1 MHIEKQQEDFYWL
14 NEESKT
20 FLSRGY
26 IPDGMTVQQRYRQIA
41 DAAENILK
49 ISGFSDKFYNYLAKG
64 YYSLSSPIIA
74 NFGLKRA
81 LPISCVTGD
90 TWINTA
96 NGGKMAKDIQ
106 IGDMVLTHKNRYR
119 KVVNVIPTK
128 EKGDIY
134 KLKVHTRQTDLF
146 ITGNHLVLTNLGWV
160 PVEELDP
167 NTHLIATNG
176 EVEYTPENKIID
188 LKEYVPYN
196 FIVENGFIKKA
207 IERNGRGI
215 ENNKSDTHVTYFS
228 SISEFVEVDNDL
240 AFALGIWFAE
250 GSISINNN
258 KKPNGVRITL
268 NVKDESTANIWLRI
282 MKNKFGANGS
292 VHKTEIIRNGKLNSW
307 INVNVNSRVVGEF
320 FASFGKGA
328 KYKQLPEWFLNL
340 PKKLLETFW
349 AAFSGMDGTY
359 RNGNIKVTLSNPVLV
374 MQLYAIGLKL
384 GYRLSLQ
391 MKDKPGKF
399 STTPY
404 VYTLNRRLTDKSRQ
418 RSGVKFNDGLVYCP
432 IMHIEKTA
440 KVEDVYDFTVEED
453 HSFSCA
459 GVVVHNCFGSYITD
473 DINGI
478 FDTISEVA
486 VMNKLGGGTSGYFGA
501 IRARGSEITAGGKS
515 NGTFSFLQIFDKVVS
530 VVNQNGIRRG
540 MFAGYIDI
548 DHADIDE
555 WVDIHTEGN
564 PVQDIYWGVNVTNKF
579 IEKVKNG
586 DKAARNLWA
595 KILSVKT
602 ATGIPYL
609 HFIDNVN
616 ENKAD
621 VYLDKNMKIHAS
633 NMCVSG
639 DTRILTKEYGYV
651 EISTKVGEKVTV
663 WNGEEWS
670 ENVELVKTGE
680 NQKLYRVKL
689 SNGRSIDATAYHKWY
704 VQDGYVSDGGE
715 VVKLQTSELKEGMKL
730 EKFKLPVIDGSN
742 TLDNAYTNGFFSAD
756 GCHHANVNII
766 YLYGEKKKLRQY
778 LTGEVHRE
786 STTTVNDKNGSDR
799 ITVGIRN
806 LQRKFFVPDITYSVK
821 SRLEWLAGYLDG
833 DGCVYR
839 NGDSEQLTAASVN
852 LDFLMDL
859 QDMLQTLGI
868 KSKITKLR
876 DEGEYLLPAN
886 DGTGELK
893 PYMCK
898 QTYRLLINCAGTKSL
913 FDLGIPLKR
922 LKLKGNV
929 PNRNASRFVTVVS
942 IEEVEGEHDTFCC
955 HEPKRNKVMFNGV
968 MTGNCMEIS
977 LPSSKDESFVC
988 CLMSMNLLHYDQ
1000 WKDTDAVK
1008 TAVYFLDAVMSEF
1021 IEKAR
1026 VIPKMEKAVRFA
1038 ERHRALGLGVLGWH
1052 SYLQS
1057 QMIPFDG
1064 FEAMMKNAE
1073 IFKHI
1078 REESYQGSKELAELL
1093 GEPELL
1099 KGYGRRNTTLMAIAP
1114 TKSSSFI
1121 LGQVSQG
1128 VEPIKANLFIKD
1140 TAKVKTVFK
1149 NPFLQKLLAERDQD
1163 TPEVWE
1169 SINKAGGSV
1178 AHLSFL
1184 TPREKEVFKTFEE
1197 INQMSIIQQ
1206 AAQRQKF
1213 IDQGQS
1219 INLSI
1224 HPETP
1229 LKDINALYLQAMELG
1244 VKGIYYQ
1251 FSKSAAQS
1259 FNRELLQCSA
1269 CEA

>member
-49 ISGFSDKFYNYLAKG
+49 IPGFSDKFYNYLAKG

-96 NGGKMAKDIQ
+96 TGGKMAKDIQ

-119 KVVNVIPTK
+119 KVVDIIPTK
-128 EKGDIY
+128 DKNDIY
-134 KLKVHTRQTDLF
+134 ELTVKSRQFPLN
-146 ITGNHLVLTNLGWV
+146 ITGNHLVLTNKGWV
-160 PVEELDP
+160 AVEDLDP
-167 NTHLIATNG
+167 QVHLVATNG
-176 EVEYTPENKIID
+176 KVEYTSVDTELKNKPGESKSQEELAYDLGVSIANDVVID
-188 LKEYVPYN
+188 NNAEAFNDWVLHLSEHLLRQVW
-196 FIVENGFIKKA
+196 VA
-207 IERNGRGI
+207 IE
-215 ENNKSDTHVTYFS
+215 EELLNKYSDEYKVIYC
-228 SISEFVEVDNDL
+228 
-240 AFALGIWFAE
+240 
-250 GSISINNN
+250 
-258 KKPNGVRITL
+258 
-268 NVKDESTANIWLRI
+268 
-282 MKNKFGANGS
+282 
-292 VHKTEIIRNGKLNSW
+292 
-307 INVNVNSRVVGEF
+307 
-320 FASFGKGA
+320 ASA
-328 KYKQLPEWFLNL
+328 
-340 PKKLLETFW
+340 
-349 AAFSGMDGTY
+349 
-359 RNGNIKVTLSNPVLV
+359 PVA
-374 MQLYAIGLKL
+374 MQLYALAKRIGVELTTSTVGRKNTETGETL
-384 GYRLSLQ
+384 QLTVISLEDQ
-391 MKDKPGKF
+391 KV
-399 STTPY
+399 SE
-404 VYTLNRRLTDKSRQ
+404 
-418 RSGVKFNDGLVYCP
+418 DGLYYSP
-432 IMHIEKTA
+432 ITRLVKTD

-473 DINGI
+473 DLNGI
-478 FDTISEVA
+478 FDTVSEVA
-486 VMNKLGGGTSGYFGA
+486 MMNKLGGGTSGYFGA

-515 NGTFSFLQIFDKVVS
+515 NGSFSFLQIFDKVVS

-540 MFAGYIDI
+540 MFAGYMDI
-548 DHADIDE
+548 DHADIEE

-564 PVQDIYWGVNVTNKF
+564 PVQDIYWGVNVTNSF

-633 NMCVSG
+633 NMC
-639 DTRILTKEYGYV
+639 
-651 EISTKVGEKVTV
+651 
-663 WNGEEWS
+663 
-670 ENVELVKTGE
+670 
-680 NQKLYRVKL
+680 
-689 SNGRSIDATAYHKWY
+689 
-704 VQDGYVSDGGE
+704 
-715 VVKLQTSELKEGMKL
+715 
-730 EKFKLPVIDGSN
+730 
-742 TLDNAYTNGFFSAD
+742 
-756 GCHHANVNII
+756 
-766 YLYGEKKKLRQY
+766 
-778 LTGEVHRE
+778 
-786 STTTVNDKNGSDR
+786 
-799 ITVGIRN
+799 
-806 LQRKFFVPDITYSVK
+806 
-821 SRLEWLAGYLDG
+821 
-833 DGCVYR
+833 
-839 NGDSEQLTAASVN
+839 
-852 LDFLMDL
+852 
-859 QDMLQTLGI
+859 
-868 KSKITKLR
+868 
-876 DEGEYLLPAN
+876 
-886 DGTGELK
+886 
-893 PYMCK
+893 
-898 QTYRLLINCAGTKSL
+898 
-913 FDLGIPLKR
+913 
-922 LKLKGNV
+922 
-929 PNRNASRFVTVVS
+929 
-942 IEEVEGEHDTFCC
+942 
-955 HEPKRNKVMFNGV
+955 
-968 MTGNCMEIS
+968 MEIS
-977 LPSSKDESFVC
+977 LPSSADESFVC

-1021 IEKAR
+1021 IEKAK

-1057 QMIPFDG
+1057 KMIPFDG
-1064 FEAMMKNAE
+1064 FEAMMHNAE

-1078 REESYQGSKELAELL
+1078 RQESYQGSKELAELL

-1099 KGYGRRNTTLMAIAP
+1099 KGYGRRNTTLMAVAP

-1149 NPFLQKLLAERDQD
+1149 NPFLEKLLIERDKD

-1178 AHLSFL
+1178 AHLDFL

-1224 HPETP
+1224 HPDTP

-1259 FNRELLQCSA
+1259 FNRELLQCSS

>member
-49 ISGFSDKFYNYLAKG
+49 QPGFSDKFYNYLAKG

-81 LPISCVTGD
+81 LPISC
-90 TWINTA
+90 
-96 NGGKMAKDIQ
+96 
-106 IGDMVLTHKNRYR
+106 
-119 KVVNVIPTK
+119 
-128 EKGDIY
+128 
-134 KLKVHTRQTDLF
+134 
-146 ITGNHLVLTNLGWV
+146 
-160 PVEELDP
+160 
-167 NTHLIATNG
+167 
-176 EVEYTPENKIID
+176 
-188 LKEYVPYN
+188 
-196 FIVENGFIKKA
+196 
-207 IERNGRGI
+207 
-215 ENNKSDTHVTYFS
+215 
-228 SISEFVEVDNDL
+228 
-240 AFALGIWFAE
+240 
-250 GSISINNN
+250 
-258 KKPNGVRITL
+258 
-268 NVKDESTANIWLRI
+268 
-282 MKNKFGANGS
+282 
-292 VHKTEIIRNGKLNSW
+292 
-307 INVNVNSRVVGEF
+307 
-320 FASFGKGA
+320 
-328 KYKQLPEWFLNL
+328 
-340 PKKLLETFW
+340 
-349 AAFSGMDGTY
+349 
-359 RNGNIKVTLSNPVLV
+359 
-374 MQLYAIGLKL
+374 
-384 GYRLSLQ
+384 
-391 MKDKPGKF
+391 
-399 STTPY
+399 
-404 VYTLNRRLTDKSRQ
+404 
-418 RSGVKFNDGLVYCP
+418 
-432 IMHIEKTA
+432 
-440 KVEDVYDFTVEED
+440 
-453 HSFSCA
+453 
-459 GVVVHNCFGSYITD
+459 FGSYISD
-473 DINGI
+473 DLNSI
-478 FDTISEVA
+478 FDTVSEVA
-486 VMNKLGGGTSGYFGA
+486 MMNKLGGGTSGYFGA

-515 NGTFSFLQIFDKVVS
+515 NGSFSFLQIFDKVVS

-540 MFAGYIDI
+540 MFAGYMDI

-564 PVQDIYWGVNVTNKF
+564 PVQDIYWGVNVTNSF

-633 NMCVSG
+633 NMC
-639 DTRILTKEYGYV
+639 
-651 EISTKVGEKVTV
+651 
-663 WNGEEWS
+663 
-670 ENVELVKTGE
+670 
-680 NQKLYRVKL
+680 
-689 SNGRSIDATAYHKWY
+689 
-704 VQDGYVSDGGE
+704 
-715 VVKLQTSELKEGMKL
+715 
-730 EKFKLPVIDGSN
+730 
-742 TLDNAYTNGFFSAD
+742 
-756 GCHHANVNII
+756 
-766 YLYGEKKKLRQY
+766 
-778 LTGEVHRE
+778 
-786 STTTVNDKNGSDR
+786 
-799 ITVGIRN
+799 
-806 LQRKFFVPDITYSVK
+806 
-821 SRLEWLAGYLDG
+821 
-833 DGCVYR
+833 
-839 NGDSEQLTAASVN
+839 
-852 LDFLMDL
+852 
-859 QDMLQTLGI
+859 
-868 KSKITKLR
+868 
-876 DEGEYLLPAN
+876 
-886 DGTGELK
+886 
-893 PYMCK
+893 
-898 QTYRLLINCAGTKSL
+898 
-913 FDLGIPLKR
+913 
-922 LKLKGNV
+922 
-929 PNRNASRFVTVVS
+929 
-942 IEEVEGEHDTFCC
+942 
-955 HEPKRNKVMFNGV
+955 
-968 MTGNCMEIS
+968 MEIS
-977 LPSSKDESFVC
+977 LPSSADESFVC

-1021 IEKAR
+1021 IEKAK

-1057 QMIPFDG
+1057 KMIPFDG
-1064 FEAMMKNAE
+1064 FEAMMHNAE

-1078 REESYQGSKELAELL
+1078 REQSYQGSKELAELL

-1099 KGYGRRNTTLMAIAP
+1099 KGYGRRNTTLMAVAP

-1149 NPFLQKLLAERDQD
+1149 NPFLEKLLAERDKD

-1178 AHLSFL
+1178 AHLDFL

-1224 HPETP
+1224 HPDTP

>member
-49 ISGFSDKFYNYLAKG
+49 IPGFSDKFYNYLAKG

-119 KVVNVIPTK
+119 KVVDIIPTK
-128 EKGDIY
+128 DKNDIY
-134 KLKVHTRQTDLF
+134 ELTVKSRQFPLN
-146 ITGNHLVLTNLGWV
+146 ITGNHLVLTNKGWV
-160 PVEELDP
+160 AVEDLDP
-167 NTHLIATNG
+167 QVHLVATNG
-176 EVEYTPENKIID
+176 KVEYTSVDTELKNKPGESKSQEELAYNLGVSIANDVVIDNNAEVFNDWVLSLPEH
-188 LKEYVPYN
+188 LLRQVW
-196 FIVENGFIKKA
+196 A
-207 IERNGRGI
+207 GI
-215 ENNKSDTHVTYFS
+215 EEELLNKYSDEYKVIYC
-228 SISEFVEVDNDL
+228 
-240 AFALGIWFAE
+240 
-250 GSISINNN
+250 
-258 KKPNGVRITL
+258 
-268 NVKDESTANIWLRI
+268 
-282 MKNKFGANGS
+282 
-292 VHKTEIIRNGKLNSW
+292 
-307 INVNVNSRVVGEF
+307 
-320 FASFGKGA
+320 ASA
-328 KYKQLPEWFLNL
+328 
-340 PKKLLETFW
+340 
-349 AAFSGMDGTY
+349 
-359 RNGNIKVTLSNPVLV
+359 PVA
-374 MQLYAIGLKL
+374 MQLYALAKRIGVELTTSTVGRKNTETGETL
-384 GYRLSLQ
+384 QLTVISLEDQ
-391 MKDKPGKF
+391 KV
-399 STTPY
+399 SE
-404 VYTLNRRLTDKSRQ
+404 
-418 RSGVKFNDGLVYCP
+418 DGLYYSP
-432 IMHIEKTA
+432 ITRLVKTD

-473 DINGI
+473 DLNGI
-478 FDTISEVA
+478 FDTVSEVA
-486 VMNKLGGGTSGYFGA
+486 MMNKLGGGTSGYFGA

-548 DHADIDE
+548 DHADIEE

-564 PVQDIYWGVNVTNKF
+564 PVQDIYWGVNVTNSF

-633 NMCVSG
+633 NMCVSA
-639 DTRILTKEYGYV
+639 DTKILTKEYGY
-651 EISTKVGEKVTV
+651 IAIGTKAGEKVTV

-680 NQKLYRVKL
+680 NQKLYAVTLHMPGYHTGK
-689 SNGRSIDATAYHKWY
+689 SDKFKTTIKATDYHKWY
-704 VQDGYVSDGGE
+704 VQDKDGNIIC
-715 VVKLQTSELKEGMKL
+715 KRTSEL
-730 EKFKLPVIDGSN
+730 V
-742 TLDNAYTNGFFSAD
+742 
-756 GCHHANVNII
+756 
-766 YLYGEKKKLRQY
+766 
-778 LTGEVHRE
+778 
-786 STTTVNDKNGSDR
+786 VND
-799 ITVGIRN
+799 ITETWN
-806 LQRKFFVPDITYSVK
+806 SHLKEDSKVPGWIIESIT
-821 SRLEWLAGYLDG
+821 
-833 DGCVYR
+833 
-839 NGDSEQLTAASVN
+839 
-852 LDFLMDL
+852 
-859 QDMLQTLGI
+859 
-868 KSKITKLR
+868 
-876 DEGEYLLPAN
+876 
-886 DGTGELK
+886 
-893 PYMCK
+893 
-898 QTYRLLINCAGTKSL
+898 
-913 FDLGIPLKR
+913 
-922 LKLKGNV
+922 
-929 PNRNASRFVTVVS
+929 
-942 IEEVEGEHDTFCC
+942 EVEGLHDTFCC
-955 HEPKRNKVMFNGV
+955 TEPKRNKVIFNGV

-977 LPSSKDESFVC
+977 LPSSADESFVC
-988 CLMSMNLLHYDQ
+988 CLMSMNLLHYDK

-1021 IEKAR
+1021 IEKAK

-1057 QMIPFDG
+1057 KMIPFDG

-1099 KGYGRRNTTLMAIAP
+1099 KGYGRRNTTLMAVAP

-1149 NPFLQKLLAERDQD
+1149 NPFLEKLLAERDKD

-1178 AHLSFL
+1178 AHLDFL
-1184 TPREKEVFKTFEE
+1184 TPREKDVFKTFEE

-1206 AAQRQKF
+1206 AAQRQQF

-1224 HPETP
+1224 HPDTP

-1259 FNRELLQCSA
+1259 FNRELLQCSS

>member
-49 ISGFSDKFYNYLAKG
+49 QPGFSDKFYNYLAKG

-119 KVVNVIPTK
+119 KVVDIIPTK
-128 EKGDIY
+128 DKNDIY
-134 KLKVHTRQTDLF
+134 ELTVKSRQFPLN
-146 ITGNHLVLTNLGWV
+146 ITGNHLVLTNKGWV
-160 PVEELDP
+160 AVEDLDP
-167 NTHLIATNG
+167 QVHLVATNG
-176 EVEYTPENKIID
+176 KVEYTSVDTELKNKPGESKSQEELAYDLGVSIANDVVINNDAEAFNDWVLSLPEH
-188 LKEYVPYN
+188 LLRQVW
-196 FIVENGFIKKA
+196 A
-207 IERNGRGI
+207 GI
-215 ENNKSDTHVTYFS
+215 EEELLNQYSDDYKVIYC
-228 SISEFVEVDNDL
+228 
-240 AFALGIWFAE
+240 
-250 GSISINNN
+250 
-258 KKPNGVRITL
+258 
-268 NVKDESTANIWLRI
+268 
-282 MKNKFGANGS
+282 
-292 VHKTEIIRNGKLNSW
+292 
-307 INVNVNSRVVGEF
+307 
-320 FASFGKGA
+320 ASA
-328 KYKQLPEWFLNL
+328 
-340 PKKLLETFW
+340 
-349 AAFSGMDGTY
+349 
-359 RNGNIKVTLSNPVLV
+359 PVA
-374 MQLYAIGLKL
+374 MQLYALAKRIGVELTTSTVGRKNTETGETL
-384 GYRLSLQ
+384 QLTVISLEDQ
-391 MKDKPGKF
+391 KV
-399 STTPY
+399 SE
-404 VYTLNRRLTDKSRQ
+404 
-418 RSGVKFNDGLVYCP
+418 DGLHYSP
-432 IMHIEKTA
+432 ITCLVKTA

-473 DINGI
+473 DLNGI
-478 FDTISEVA
+478 FDTVSEVA
-486 VMNKLGGGTSGYFGA
+486 MMNKLGGGTSGYFGA

-548 DHADIDE
+548 DHADIEE

-564 PVQDIYWGVNVTNKF
+564 PVQDIYWGVNVTNSF

-633 NMCVSG
+633 NMC
-639 DTRILTKEYGYV
+639 
-651 EISTKVGEKVTV
+651 
-663 WNGEEWS
+663 
-670 ENVELVKTGE
+670 
-680 NQKLYRVKL
+680 
-689 SNGRSIDATAYHKWY
+689 
-704 VQDGYVSDGGE
+704 
-715 VVKLQTSELKEGMKL
+715 
-730 EKFKLPVIDGSN
+730 
-742 TLDNAYTNGFFSAD
+742 
-756 GCHHANVNII
+756 
-766 YLYGEKKKLRQY
+766 
-778 LTGEVHRE
+778 
-786 STTTVNDKNGSDR
+786 
-799 ITVGIRN
+799 
-806 LQRKFFVPDITYSVK
+806 
-821 SRLEWLAGYLDG
+821 
-833 DGCVYR
+833 
-839 NGDSEQLTAASVN
+839 
-852 LDFLMDL
+852 
-859 QDMLQTLGI
+859 
-868 KSKITKLR
+868 
-876 DEGEYLLPAN
+876 
-886 DGTGELK
+886 
-893 PYMCK
+893 
-898 QTYRLLINCAGTKSL
+898 
-913 FDLGIPLKR
+913 
-922 LKLKGNV
+922 
-929 PNRNASRFVTVVS
+929 
-942 IEEVEGEHDTFCC
+942 
-955 HEPKRNKVMFNGV
+955 
-968 MTGNCMEIS
+968 MEIS
-977 LPSSKDESFVC
+977 LPSSADESFVC
-988 CLMSMNLLHYDQ
+988 CLMSMNLLHYDK

-1021 IEKAR
+1021 IEKAK

-1057 QMIPFDG
+1057 HMIPFDG

-1099 KGYGRRNTTLMAIAP
+1099 KGYGRRNTTLMAVAP

-1149 NPFLQKLLAERDQD
+1149 NPFLEKLLAERDKD

-1178 AHLSFL
+1178 AHLDFL
-1184 TPREKEVFKTFEE
+1184 TPREKDVFKTFEE

-1206 AAQRQKF
+1206 AAQRQQF

-1224 HPETP
+1224 HPDTP

-1259 FNRELLQCSA
+1259 FNRELLQCSS

>member
-49 ISGFSDKFYNYLAKG
+49 IPGFSDKFYNYLAKG

-96 NGGKMAKDIQ
+96 NGGKMAKDIR

-119 KVVNVIPTK
+119 KVVDVIPTK
-128 EKGDIY
+128 DKNDIY
-134 KLKVHTRQTDLF
+134 ELTVKSRQFPLN
-146 ITGNHLVLTNLGWV
+146 ITGNHLVLTNKGWV
-160 PVEELDP
+160 AVEDLDP
-167 NTHLIATNG
+167 QVHLVATNG
-176 EVEYTPENKIID
+176 KVEYTCGDLELKNKPGESKSQEELAYDLGVSIANDVVINNDAETFKDWVLSLPEH
-188 LKEYVPYN
+188 LLRQVW
-196 FIVENGFIKKA
+196 VA
-207 IERNGRGI
+207 IE
-215 ENNKSDTHVTYFS
+215 EELLNKYSDEYKVIYC
-228 SISEFVEVDNDL
+228 
-240 AFALGIWFAE
+240 
-250 GSISINNN
+250 
-258 KKPNGVRITL
+258 
-268 NVKDESTANIWLRI
+268 
-282 MKNKFGANGS
+282 
-292 VHKTEIIRNGKLNSW
+292 
-307 INVNVNSRVVGEF
+307 
-320 FASFGKGA
+320 ASA
-328 KYKQLPEWFLNL
+328 
-340 PKKLLETFW
+340 
-349 AAFSGMDGTY
+349 
-359 RNGNIKVTLSNPVLV
+359 PVA
-374 MQLYAIGLKL
+374 MRLYALAKRIGVELTTSTVGRKNTETGETL
-384 GYRLSLQ
+384 QLTVISLEDQ
-391 MKDKPGKF
+391 KV
-399 STTPY
+399 SE
-404 VYTLNRRLTDKSRQ
+404 
-418 RSGVKFNDGLVYCP
+418 DGLYYSP
-432 IMHIEKTA
+432 ITSLVKTD

-473 DINGI
+473 DLNGI
-478 FDTISEVA
+478 FDTVSEVA
-486 VMNKLGGGTSGYFGA
+486 MMNKLGGGTSGYFGA

-515 NGTFSFLQIFDKVVS
+515 NGSFSFLQIFDKVVS

-540 MFAGYIDI
+540 MFAGYMDI

-564 PVQDIYWGVNVTNKF
+564 PVQDIYWGVNVTNSF

-633 NMCVSG
+633 NMC
-639 DTRILTKEYGYV
+639 
-651 EISTKVGEKVTV
+651 
-663 WNGEEWS
+663 
-670 ENVELVKTGE
+670 
-680 NQKLYRVKL
+680 
-689 SNGRSIDATAYHKWY
+689 
-704 VQDGYVSDGGE
+704 
-715 VVKLQTSELKEGMKL
+715 
-730 EKFKLPVIDGSN
+730 
-742 TLDNAYTNGFFSAD
+742 
-756 GCHHANVNII
+756 
-766 YLYGEKKKLRQY
+766 
-778 LTGEVHRE
+778 
-786 STTTVNDKNGSDR
+786 
-799 ITVGIRN
+799 
-806 LQRKFFVPDITYSVK
+806 
-821 SRLEWLAGYLDG
+821 
-833 DGCVYR
+833 
-839 NGDSEQLTAASVN
+839 
-852 LDFLMDL
+852 
-859 QDMLQTLGI
+859 
-868 KSKITKLR
+868 
-876 DEGEYLLPAN
+876 
-886 DGTGELK
+886 
-893 PYMCK
+893 
-898 QTYRLLINCAGTKSL
+898 
-913 FDLGIPLKR
+913 
-922 LKLKGNV
+922 
-929 PNRNASRFVTVVS
+929 
-942 IEEVEGEHDTFCC
+942 
-955 HEPKRNKVMFNGV
+955 
-968 MTGNCMEIS
+968 MEIS
-977 LPSSKDESFVC
+977 LPSSADESFVC

-1008 TAVYFLDAVMSEF
+1008 TAVYFLDAVMTEF
-1021 IEKAR
+1021 IEKAK

-1057 QMIPFDG
+1057 KMIPFDG
-1064 FEAMMKNAE
+1064 FEAMMHNAE

-1078 REESYQGSKELAELL
+1078 REQSYQGSKELAELL

-1099 KGYGRRNTTLMAIAP
+1099 KGYGRRNTTLMAVAP

-1149 NPFLQKLLAERDQD
+1149 NPFLEKLLIERDKD
-1163 TPEVWE
+1163 TPEIWE

-1178 AHLSFL
+1178 AHLDFL

-1224 HPETP
+1224 HPDTP

>member
-41 DAAENILK
+41 DAAEDILK
-49 ISGFSDKFYNYLAKG
+49 IPGFSDKFYNYLAKG

-119 KVVNVIPTK
+119 KVVDVIPTK
-128 EKGDIY
+128 DKNDIY
-134 KLKVHTRQTDLF
+134 ELTVKSRQFPLN
-146 ITGNHLVLTNLGWV
+146 ITGNHLVLTNKGWV
-160 PVEELDP
+160 AVEDLDP
-167 NTHLIATNG
+167 QVHLVATNG
-176 EVEYTPENKIID
+176 KVEYTCGD
-188 LKEYVPYN
+188 LKLKNKPGESKSQEELAYDLGVSIANDVVINNDAEAFKDWVLSLPEHLLRQ
-196 FIVENGFIKKA
+196 VWVA
-207 IERNGRGI
+207 IE
-215 ENNKSDTHVTYFS
+215 EELLNKYSD
-228 SISEFVEVDNDL
+228 
-240 AFALGIWFAE
+240 
-250 GSISINNN
+250 
-258 KKPNGVRITL
+258 
-268 NVKDESTANIWLRI
+268 
-282 MKNKFGANGS
+282 
-292 VHKTEIIRNGKLNSW
+292 
-307 INVNVNSRVVGEF
+307 
-320 FASFGKGA
+320 
-328 KYKQLPEWFLNL
+328 KYKVIYC
-340 PKKLLETFW
+340 
-349 AAFSGMDGTY
+349 ASA
-359 RNGNIKVTLSNPVLV
+359 PVA
-374 MQLYAIGLKL
+374 MQLYALAKRIGVELTTSTVGRKNTETGETL
-384 GYRLSLQ
+384 QLTVISLEDQ
-391 MKDKPGKF
+391 KV
-399 STTPY
+399 SE
-404 VYTLNRRLTDKSRQ
+404 
-418 RSGVKFNDGLVYCP
+418 DGLYYSP
-432 IMHIEKTA
+432 ITRLVKTD

-473 DINGI
+473 DLNGI
-478 FDTISEVA
+478 FDTVSEVA
-486 VMNKLGGGTSGYFGA
+486 MMNKLGGGTSGYFGA

-515 NGTFSFLQIFDKVVS
+515 NGSFSFLQIFDKVVS

-540 MFAGYIDI
+540 MFAGYMDI

-564 PVQDIYWGVNVTNKF
+564 PVQDIYWGVNVTNSF

-633 NMCVSG
+633 NMCVSA
-639 DTRILTKEYGYV
+639 DTKILTKEYGYV
-651 EISTKVGEKVTV
+651 AIGTKVGEKVTV
-663 WNGEEWS
+663 WNGKEWS

-680 NQKLYRVKL
+680 NQKLYAVTLHMPDYRTGK
-689 SNGRSIDATAYHKWY
+689 SGKFKTTIRATDYHKWY
-704 VQDGYVSDGGE
+704 VQDKDGNIIC
-715 VVKLQTSELKEGMKL
+715 KRTSEL
-730 EKFKLPVIDGSN
+730 V
-742 TLDNAYTNGFFSAD
+742 
-756 GCHHANVNII
+756 
-766 YLYGEKKKLRQY
+766 
-778 LTGEVHRE
+778 
-786 STTTVNDKNGSDR
+786 VNDVTETWNSHLK
-799 ITVGIRN
+799 
-806 LQRKFFVPDITYSVK
+806 
-821 SRLEWLAGYLDG
+821 
-833 DGCVYR
+833 
-839 NGDSEQLTAASVN
+839 DSEVPGWIIES
-852 LDFLMDL
+852 
-859 QDMLQTLGI
+859 
-868 KSKITKLR
+868 IT
-876 DEGEYLLPAN
+876 EV
-886 DGTGELK
+886 DGL
-893 PYMCK
+893 
-898 QTYRLLINCAGTKSL
+898 
-913 FDLGIPLKR
+913 
-922 LKLKGNV
+922 
-929 PNRNASRFVTVVS
+929 
-942 IEEVEGEHDTFCC
+942 HDTFCC
-955 HEPKRNKVMFNGV
+955 TEPKRNKVIFNGV
-968 MTGNCMEIS
+968 LTGNCMEIS
-977 LPSSKDESFVC
+977 LPSSADESFVC

-1021 IEKAR
+1021 IEKAK

-1057 QMIPFDG
+1057 KMIPFDG
-1064 FEAMMKNAE
+1064 FEAMMHNAE

-1078 REESYQGSKELAELL
+1078 RQESYQGSKELAELL

-1099 KGYGRRNTTLMAIAP
+1099 KGYGRRNTTLMAVAP

-1149 NPFLQKLLAERDQD
+1149 NPFLEKLLIERDKD

-1178 AHLSFL
+1178 AHLDFL

-1224 HPETP
+1224 HPDTP

>member
-49 ISGFSDKFYNYLAKG
+49 IPGFSDKFYNYLAKG

-119 KVVNVIPTK
+119 KVVDIIPTK
-128 EKGDIY
+128 DKNDIY
-134 KLKVHTRQTDLF
+134 ELTVKSRQFPLN
-146 ITGNHLVLTNLGWV
+146 ITGNHLVLTNKGWV
-160 PVEELDP
+160 AVEDLDP
-167 NTHLIATNG
+167 QVHLVATNG
-176 EVEYTPENKIID
+176 KVEYTSVDTELKNKPGESKSQEELAFDLGVSIANDVVINNDVEAFNDWVLSLPEH
-188 LKEYVPYN
+188 LLRQVW
-196 FIVENGFIKKA
+196 A
-207 IERNGRGI
+207 GI
-215 ENNKSDTHVTYFS
+215 EEELLNKYSDEYKVIYC
-228 SISEFVEVDNDL
+228 
-240 AFALGIWFAE
+240 
-250 GSISINNN
+250 
-258 KKPNGVRITL
+258 
-268 NVKDESTANIWLRI
+268 
-282 MKNKFGANGS
+282 
-292 VHKTEIIRNGKLNSW
+292 
-307 INVNVNSRVVGEF
+307 
-320 FASFGKGA
+320 ASA
-328 KYKQLPEWFLNL
+328 
-340 PKKLLETFW
+340 
-349 AAFSGMDGTY
+349 
-359 RNGNIKVTLSNPVLV
+359 PVA
-374 MQLYAIGLKL
+374 MQLYALAKRIGVELTTSTVGRKDTETGETL
-384 GYRLSLQ
+384 QLTVISLEDQ
-391 MKDKPGKF
+391 KV
-399 STTPY
+399 SE
-404 VYTLNRRLTDKSRQ
+404 
-418 RSGVKFNDGLVYCP
+418 DGLYYSP
-432 IMHIEKTA
+432 ITRLVKTD

-459 GVVVHNCFGSYITD
+459 GVVVHNCFGSYISD
-473 DINGI
+473 DLNSI
-478 FDTISEVA
+478 FDTVSEVA
-486 VMNKLGGGTSGYFGA
+486 MMNKLGGGTSGYFGA

-515 NGTFSFLQIFDKVVS
+515 NGSFSFLQIFDKVVS

-540 MFAGYIDI
+540 MFAGYMDI

-564 PVQDIYWGVNVTNKF
+564 PVQDIYWGVNVTNSF

-633 NMCVSG
+633 NMC
-639 DTRILTKEYGYV
+639 
-651 EISTKVGEKVTV
+651 
-663 WNGEEWS
+663 
-670 ENVELVKTGE
+670 
-680 NQKLYRVKL
+680 
-689 SNGRSIDATAYHKWY
+689 
-704 VQDGYVSDGGE
+704 
-715 VVKLQTSELKEGMKL
+715 
-730 EKFKLPVIDGSN
+730 
-742 TLDNAYTNGFFSAD
+742 
-756 GCHHANVNII
+756 
-766 YLYGEKKKLRQY
+766 
-778 LTGEVHRE
+778 
-786 STTTVNDKNGSDR
+786 
-799 ITVGIRN
+799 
-806 LQRKFFVPDITYSVK
+806 
-821 SRLEWLAGYLDG
+821 
-833 DGCVYR
+833 
-839 NGDSEQLTAASVN
+839 
-852 LDFLMDL
+852 
-859 QDMLQTLGI
+859 
-868 KSKITKLR
+868 
-876 DEGEYLLPAN
+876 
-886 DGTGELK
+886 
-893 PYMCK
+893 
-898 QTYRLLINCAGTKSL
+898 
-913 FDLGIPLKR
+913 
-922 LKLKGNV
+922 
-929 PNRNASRFVTVVS
+929 
-942 IEEVEGEHDTFCC
+942 
-955 HEPKRNKVMFNGV
+955 
-968 MTGNCMEIS
+968 MEIS
-977 LPSSKDESFVC
+977 LPSSADESFVC

-1021 IEKAR
+1021 IEKAK

-1057 QMIPFDG
+1057 KMIPFDG
-1064 FEAMMKNAE
+1064 FEAMMHNAE

-1078 REESYQGSKELAELL
+1078 RQESYQGSKELAELL

-1099 KGYGRRNTTLMAIAP
+1099 KGYGRRNTTLMAVAP

-1149 NPFLQKLLAERDQD
+1149 NPFLEKLLIERAKD

-1178 AHLSFL
+1178 AHLDFL

-1224 HPETP
+1224 HPDTP

>member
-119 KVVNVIPTK
+119 KVVDVIPTK
-128 EKGDIY
+128 DKNDIY
-134 KLKVHTRQTDLF
+134 ELTVKSRQFPLN
-146 ITGNHLVLTNLGWV
+146 ITGNHLVLTNKGWV
-160 PVEELDP
+160 AVEDLDP
-167 NTHLIATNG
+167 QVHLVATNG
-176 EVEYTPENKIID
+176 KVEYTSVDTELKNKPGESKSQEELAFDLGVSIANDVVINNDAEAFNDWVLSLPEH
-188 LKEYVPYN
+188 LLRQVW
-196 FIVENGFIKKA
+196 A
-207 IERNGRGI
+207 GI
-215 ENNKSDTHVTYFS
+215 EEELLNKYSDEYKVIYC
-228 SISEFVEVDNDL
+228 
-240 AFALGIWFAE
+240 
-250 GSISINNN
+250 
-258 KKPNGVRITL
+258 
-268 NVKDESTANIWLRI
+268 
-282 MKNKFGANGS
+282 
-292 VHKTEIIRNGKLNSW
+292 
-307 INVNVNSRVVGEF
+307 
-320 FASFGKGA
+320 ASA
-328 KYKQLPEWFLNL
+328 
-340 PKKLLETFW
+340 
-349 AAFSGMDGTY
+349 
-359 RNGNIKVTLSNPVLV
+359 PVA
-374 MQLYAIGLKL
+374 MQLYALAKRIGVELTTSTVGRKNTETGETL
-384 GYRLSLQ
+384 QLTVISLEDQ
-391 MKDKPGKF
+391 KV
-399 STTPY
+399 SE
-404 VYTLNRRLTDKSRQ
+404 
-418 RSGVKFNDGLVYCP
+418 DGLHYSP
-432 IMHIEKTA
+432 ITRLVKTD

-473 DINGI
+473 DLNGI
-478 FDTISEVA
+478 FDTVSEVA
-486 VMNKLGGGTSGYFGA
+486 MMNKLGGGTSGYFGA

-548 DHADIDE
+548 DHADIEE

-564 PVQDIYWGVNVTNKF
+564 PVQDIYWGVNVTNSF

-633 NMCVSG
+633 NMC
-639 DTRILTKEYGYV
+639 
-651 EISTKVGEKVTV
+651 
-663 WNGEEWS
+663 
-670 ENVELVKTGE
+670 
-680 NQKLYRVKL
+680 
-689 SNGRSIDATAYHKWY
+689 
-704 VQDGYVSDGGE
+704 
-715 VVKLQTSELKEGMKL
+715 
-730 EKFKLPVIDGSN
+730 
-742 TLDNAYTNGFFSAD
+742 
-756 GCHHANVNII
+756 
-766 YLYGEKKKLRQY
+766 
-778 LTGEVHRE
+778 
-786 STTTVNDKNGSDR
+786 
-799 ITVGIRN
+799 
-806 LQRKFFVPDITYSVK
+806 
-821 SRLEWLAGYLDG
+821 
-833 DGCVYR
+833 
-839 NGDSEQLTAASVN
+839 
-852 LDFLMDL
+852 
-859 QDMLQTLGI
+859 
-868 KSKITKLR
+868 
-876 DEGEYLLPAN
+876 
-886 DGTGELK
+886 
-893 PYMCK
+893 
-898 QTYRLLINCAGTKSL
+898 
-913 FDLGIPLKR
+913 
-922 LKLKGNV
+922 
-929 PNRNASRFVTVVS
+929 
-942 IEEVEGEHDTFCC
+942 
-955 HEPKRNKVMFNGV
+955 
-968 MTGNCMEIS
+968 MEIS
-977 LPSSKDESFVC
+977 LPSSADESFVC
-988 CLMSMNLLHYDQ
+988 CLMSMNLLHYDK

-1021 IEKAR
+1021 IEKAK

-1057 QMIPFDG
+1057 HMIPFDG

-1073 IFKHI
+1073 IFRHI

-1099 KGYGRRNTTLMAIAP
+1099 KGYGRRNTTLMAVAP

-1149 NPFLQKLLAERDQD
+1149 NPFLEKLLAERDKD

-1178 AHLSFL
+1178 AHLDFL
-1184 TPREKEVFKTFEE
+1184 TPREKDVFKTFEE

-1206 AAQRQKF
+1206 AAQRQQF

-1224 HPETP
+1224 HPDTP

-1259 FNRELLQCSA
+1259 FNRELLQCSS

>member
-49 ISGFSDKFYNYLAKG
+49 IPGFSDKFYNYLAKG

-96 NGGKMAKDIQ
+96 TGGKMAKDIQ
-106 IGDMVLTHKNRYR
+106 VGDMVLTHKNRYR
-119 KVVNVIPTK
+119 KVVDVIPTK
-128 EKGDIY
+128 DKNDIY
-134 KLKVHTRQTDLF
+134 ELTVKSRQYPLN
-146 ITGNHLVLTNLGWV
+146 ITGNHLVLTNKGWV
-160 PVEELDP
+160 AVEDLDP
-167 NTHLIATNG
+167 QVHLVATNG
-176 EVEYTPENKIID
+176 KVEYTSVDTELKNKPGESKSQEELAYDLGVSIANDVVIDNNAEAFNDWVLSLPEH
-188 LKEYVPYN
+188 LLRQVW
-196 FIVENGFIKKA
+196 VA
-207 IERNGRGI
+207 IE
-215 ENNKSDTHVTYFS
+215 EELLNKYSDEYKVIYC
-228 SISEFVEVDNDL
+228 
-240 AFALGIWFAE
+240 
-250 GSISINNN
+250 
-258 KKPNGVRITL
+258 
-268 NVKDESTANIWLRI
+268 
-282 MKNKFGANGS
+282 
-292 VHKTEIIRNGKLNSW
+292 
-307 INVNVNSRVVGEF
+307 
-320 FASFGKGA
+320 ASA
-328 KYKQLPEWFLNL
+328 
-340 PKKLLETFW
+340 
-349 AAFSGMDGTY
+349 
-359 RNGNIKVTLSNPVLV
+359 PVA
-374 MQLYAIGLKL
+374 MQLYALAKRIGVELTTSTVGRENTETGETL
-384 GYRLSLQ
+384 QLTVISLEDQ
-391 MKDKPGKF
+391 KV
-399 STTPY
+399 SE
-404 VYTLNRRLTDKSRQ
+404 
-418 RSGVKFNDGLVYCP
+418 DGLYYSP
-432 IMHIEKTA
+432 ITRLVKTD

-473 DINGI
+473 DLNGI
-478 FDTISEVA
+478 FDTVSEVA
-486 VMNKLGGGTSGYFGA
+486 MMNKLGGGTSGYFGA

-548 DHADIDE
+548 DHADIEE

-564 PVQDIYWGVNVTNKF
+564 PVQDIYWGVNVTNSF

-633 NMCVSG
+633 NMC
-639 DTRILTKEYGYV
+639 
-651 EISTKVGEKVTV
+651 
-663 WNGEEWS
+663 
-670 ENVELVKTGE
+670 
-680 NQKLYRVKL
+680 
-689 SNGRSIDATAYHKWY
+689 
-704 VQDGYVSDGGE
+704 
-715 VVKLQTSELKEGMKL
+715 
-730 EKFKLPVIDGSN
+730 
-742 TLDNAYTNGFFSAD
+742 
-756 GCHHANVNII
+756 
-766 YLYGEKKKLRQY
+766 
-778 LTGEVHRE
+778 
-786 STTTVNDKNGSDR
+786 
-799 ITVGIRN
+799 
-806 LQRKFFVPDITYSVK
+806 
-821 SRLEWLAGYLDG
+821 
-833 DGCVYR
+833 
-839 NGDSEQLTAASVN
+839 
-852 LDFLMDL
+852 
-859 QDMLQTLGI
+859 
-868 KSKITKLR
+868 
-876 DEGEYLLPAN
+876 
-886 DGTGELK
+886 
-893 PYMCK
+893 
-898 QTYRLLINCAGTKSL
+898 
-913 FDLGIPLKR
+913 
-922 LKLKGNV
+922 
-929 PNRNASRFVTVVS
+929 
-942 IEEVEGEHDTFCC
+942 
-955 HEPKRNKVMFNGV
+955 
-968 MTGNCMEIS
+968 MEIS
-977 LPSSKDESFVC
+977 LPSSADESFVC
-988 CLMSMNLLHYDQ
+988 CLMSMNLLHYDK

-1021 IEKAR
+1021 IEKAK

-1057 QMIPFDG
+1057 HMIPFDG

-1099 KGYGRRNTTLMAIAP
+1099 KGYGRRNTTLMAVAP

-1149 NPFLQKLLAERDQD
+1149 NPFLEKLLAERDKD

-1178 AHLSFL
+1178 AHLDFL
-1184 TPREKEVFKTFEE
+1184 TPREKDVFKTFEE

-1206 AAQRQKF
+1206 AAQRQQF

-1224 HPETP
+1224 HPDTP

-1259 FNRELLQCSA
+1259 FNRELLQCSS

>member
-49 ISGFSDKFYNYLAKG
+49 IPGFSDKFYNYLAKG

-119 KVVNVIPTK
+119 KVVDIIPTK
-128 EKGDIY
+128 DKNDIY
-134 KLKVHTRQTDLF
+134 ELTVKSRQFPLN
-146 ITGNHLVLTNLGWV
+146 ITGNHLVLTNKGWV
-160 PVEELDP
+160 AVEDLDP
-167 NTHLIATNG
+167 QVHLVATNG
-176 EVEYTPENKIID
+176 KVEYTSVDTELKNKPGESKSQEELAFDLGVSIANDVVINNDAVAFNDWVLSLPEH
-188 LKEYVPYN
+188 LLRQVW
-196 FIVENGFIKKA
+196 A
-207 IERNGRGI
+207 GI
-215 ENNKSDTHVTYFS
+215 EEELLNKYSDEYKVIYC
-228 SISEFVEVDNDL
+228 
-240 AFALGIWFAE
+240 A
-250 GSISINNN
+250 
-258 KKPNGVRITL
+258 
-268 NVKDESTANIWLRI
+268 
-282 MKNKFGANGS
+282 S
-292 VHKTEIIRNGKLNSW
+292 VA
-307 INVNVNSRVVGEF
+307 V
-320 FASFGKGA
+320 A
-328 KYKQLPEWFLNL
+328 
-340 PKKLLETFW
+340 
-349 AAFSGMDGTY
+349 
-359 RNGNIKVTLSNPVLV
+359 
-374 MQLYAIGLKL
+374 MQLYALAKRIGVELTTSTVGRENTETGETL
-384 GYRLSLQ
+384 QLTVISLEDQ
-391 MKDKPGKF
+391 KV
-399 STTPY
+399 SE
-404 VYTLNRRLTDKSRQ
+404 
-418 RSGVKFNDGLVYCP
+418 DGLYYSP
-432 IMHIEKTA
+432 ITRLVKTD

-473 DINGI
+473 DLNGI
-478 FDTISEVA
+478 FDTVSEVA
-486 VMNKLGGGTSGYFGA
+486 MMNKLGGGTSGYFGA

-548 DHADIDE
+548 DHADIEE

-564 PVQDIYWGVNVTNKF
+564 PVQDIYWGVNVTNSF

-633 NMCVSG
+633 NMC
-639 DTRILTKEYGYV
+639 
-651 EISTKVGEKVTV
+651 
-663 WNGEEWS
+663 
-670 ENVELVKTGE
+670 
-680 NQKLYRVKL
+680 
-689 SNGRSIDATAYHKWY
+689 
-704 VQDGYVSDGGE
+704 
-715 VVKLQTSELKEGMKL
+715 
-730 EKFKLPVIDGSN
+730 
-742 TLDNAYTNGFFSAD
+742 
-756 GCHHANVNII
+756 
-766 YLYGEKKKLRQY
+766 
-778 LTGEVHRE
+778 
-786 STTTVNDKNGSDR
+786 
-799 ITVGIRN
+799 
-806 LQRKFFVPDITYSVK
+806 
-821 SRLEWLAGYLDG
+821 
-833 DGCVYR
+833 
-839 NGDSEQLTAASVN
+839 
-852 LDFLMDL
+852 
-859 QDMLQTLGI
+859 
-868 KSKITKLR
+868 
-876 DEGEYLLPAN
+876 
-886 DGTGELK
+886 
-893 PYMCK
+893 
-898 QTYRLLINCAGTKSL
+898 
-913 FDLGIPLKR
+913 
-922 LKLKGNV
+922 
-929 PNRNASRFVTVVS
+929 
-942 IEEVEGEHDTFCC
+942 
-955 HEPKRNKVMFNGV
+955 
-968 MTGNCMEIS
+968 MEIS
-977 LPSSKDESFVC
+977 LPSSADESFVC
-988 CLMSMNLLHYDQ
+988 CLMSMNLLHYDK

-1021 IEKAR
+1021 IEKAK

-1038 ERHRALGLGVLGWH
+1038 ECHRALGLGVLGWH

-1057 QMIPFDG
+1057 HMIPFDG

-1099 KGYGRRNTTLMAIAP
+1099 KGYGRRNTTLMAVAP

-1149 NPFLQKLLAERDQD
+1149 NPFLEKLLAERDKD

-1178 AHLSFL
+1178 AHLDFL
-1184 TPREKEVFKTFEE
+1184 TPREKDVFKTFEE

-1206 AAQRQKF
+1206 AAQRQQF

-1224 HPETP
+1224 HPDTP

-1259 FNRELLQCSA
+1259 FNRELLQCSS

>member
-49 ISGFSDKFYNYLAKG
+49 IPGFSDKFYNYLAKG

-119 KVVNVIPTK
+119 KVVDVIPTK
-128 EKGDIY
+128 DKNDIY
-134 KLKVHTRQTDLF
+134 ELTVKSRQFPLN
-146 ITGNHLVLTNLGWV
+146 ITGNHLVLTNKGWV
-160 PVEELDP
+160 AVEDLDP
-167 NTHLIATNG
+167 QVHLVATNG
-176 EVEYTPENKIID
+176 KVEYTSADTELKNKPGESKSQEELAYDLGVSIANDVVIDNNAEAFNDWVLSLPEH
-188 LKEYVPYN
+188 LLRQVW
-196 FIVENGFIKKA
+196 A
-207 IERNGRGI
+207 GI
-215 ENNKSDTHVTYFS
+215 EEELLNKYSDEYKVIYC
-228 SISEFVEVDNDL
+228 
-240 AFALGIWFAE
+240 
-250 GSISINNN
+250 
-258 KKPNGVRITL
+258 
-268 NVKDESTANIWLRI
+268 
-282 MKNKFGANGS
+282 
-292 VHKTEIIRNGKLNSW
+292 
-307 INVNVNSRVVGEF
+307 
-320 FASFGKGA
+320 ASA
-328 KYKQLPEWFLNL
+328 
-340 PKKLLETFW
+340 
-349 AAFSGMDGTY
+349 
-359 RNGNIKVTLSNPVLV
+359 PVA
-374 MQLYAIGLKL
+374 MQLYALAKRIGVELTTSTVGRKNTETGETL
-384 GYRLSLQ
+384 QLTVISLEDQ
-391 MKDKPGKF
+391 KV
-399 STTPY
+399 SE
-404 VYTLNRRLTDKSRQ
+404 
-418 RSGVKFNDGLVYCP
+418 DGLYYSP
-432 IMHIEKTA
+432 ITRLVKTD

-473 DINGI
+473 DLNGI
-478 FDTISEVA
+478 FDTVSEVA
-486 VMNKLGGGTSGYFGA
+486 MMNKLGGGTSGYFGA

-548 DHADIDE
+548 DHADIEE

-564 PVQDIYWGVNVTNKF
+564 PVQDIYWGVNVTNSF

-633 NMCVSG
+633 NMC
-639 DTRILTKEYGYV
+639 
-651 EISTKVGEKVTV
+651 
-663 WNGEEWS
+663 
-670 ENVELVKTGE
+670 
-680 NQKLYRVKL
+680 
-689 SNGRSIDATAYHKWY
+689 
-704 VQDGYVSDGGE
+704 
-715 VVKLQTSELKEGMKL
+715 
-730 EKFKLPVIDGSN
+730 
-742 TLDNAYTNGFFSAD
+742 
-756 GCHHANVNII
+756 
-766 YLYGEKKKLRQY
+766 
-778 LTGEVHRE
+778 
-786 STTTVNDKNGSDR
+786 
-799 ITVGIRN
+799 
-806 LQRKFFVPDITYSVK
+806 
-821 SRLEWLAGYLDG
+821 
-833 DGCVYR
+833 
-839 NGDSEQLTAASVN
+839 
-852 LDFLMDL
+852 
-859 QDMLQTLGI
+859 
-868 KSKITKLR
+868 
-876 DEGEYLLPAN
+876 
-886 DGTGELK
+886 
-893 PYMCK
+893 
-898 QTYRLLINCAGTKSL
+898 
-913 FDLGIPLKR
+913 
-922 LKLKGNV
+922 
-929 PNRNASRFVTVVS
+929 
-942 IEEVEGEHDTFCC
+942 
-955 HEPKRNKVMFNGV
+955 
-968 MTGNCMEIS
+968 MEIS
-977 LPSSKDESFVC
+977 LPSSADESFVC

-1021 IEKAR
+1021 IEKAK

-1057 QMIPFDG
+1057 HMIPFDG

-1099 KGYGRRNTTLMAIAP
+1099 KGYGRRNTTLMAVAP

-1149 NPFLQKLLAERDQD
+1149 NPFLEKLLAERDKD

-1178 AHLSFL
+1178 AHLDFL
-1184 TPREKEVFKTFEE
+1184 TPREKDVFKTFEE

-1206 AAQRQKF
+1206 AAQRQQF

-1224 HPETP
+1224 HPDTP

-1259 FNRELLQCSA
+1259 FNRELLQCSS

>member
-49 ISGFSDKFYNYLAKG
+49 IPGFSDKFYNYLAKG

-119 KVVNVIPTK
+119 KVVDVIPTK
-128 EKGDIY
+128 DKNDIY
-134 KLKVHTRQTDLF
+134 ELTVKSRQFPLN
-146 ITGNHLVLTNLGWV
+146 ITGNHLVLTNKGWV
-160 PVEELDP
+160 AVEDLDP
-167 NTHLIATNG
+167 QVHLVATNG
-176 EVEYTPENKIID
+176 KVEYTSVDTELKNKPGESKTQEELAFDLGVSIANDVVINNDAEAFNDWVLSLPEH
-188 LKEYVPYN
+188 LLRQVW
-196 FIVENGFIKKA
+196 A
-207 IERNGRGI
+207 GI
-215 ENNKSDTHVTYFS
+215 EEELLNQYSDEYKVIYC
-228 SISEFVEVDNDL
+228 
-240 AFALGIWFAE
+240 
-250 GSISINNN
+250 
-258 KKPNGVRITL
+258 
-268 NVKDESTANIWLRI
+268 
-282 MKNKFGANGS
+282 
-292 VHKTEIIRNGKLNSW
+292 
-307 INVNVNSRVVGEF
+307 
-320 FASFGKGA
+320 ASA
-328 KYKQLPEWFLNL
+328 
-340 PKKLLETFW
+340 
-349 AAFSGMDGTY
+349 
-359 RNGNIKVTLSNPVLV
+359 PVA
-374 MQLYAIGLKL
+374 MQLYALAKRIGVELTTSTVGRKNTETGETL
-384 GYRLSLQ
+384 QLTVISLEDQ
-391 MKDKPGKF
+391 KV
-399 STTPY
+399 SE
-404 VYTLNRRLTDKSRQ
+404 
-418 RSGVKFNDGLVYCP
+418 DGLHYSP
-432 IMHIEKTA
+432 ITRLVKTD

-473 DINGI
+473 DLNGI
-478 FDTISEVA
+478 FDTVSEVA
-486 VMNKLGGGTSGYFGA
+486 MMNKLGGGTSGYFGA

-548 DHADIDE
+548 DHADIEE

-564 PVQDIYWGVNVTNKF
+564 PVQDIYWGVNVTNSF
-579 IEKVKNG
+579 IEKVKTG

-633 NMCVSG
+633 NMC
-639 DTRILTKEYGYV
+639 
-651 EISTKVGEKVTV
+651 
-663 WNGEEWS
+663 
-670 ENVELVKTGE
+670 
-680 NQKLYRVKL
+680 
-689 SNGRSIDATAYHKWY
+689 
-704 VQDGYVSDGGE
+704 
-715 VVKLQTSELKEGMKL
+715 
-730 EKFKLPVIDGSN
+730 
-742 TLDNAYTNGFFSAD
+742 
-756 GCHHANVNII
+756 
-766 YLYGEKKKLRQY
+766 
-778 LTGEVHRE
+778 
-786 STTTVNDKNGSDR
+786 
-799 ITVGIRN
+799 
-806 LQRKFFVPDITYSVK
+806 
-821 SRLEWLAGYLDG
+821 
-833 DGCVYR
+833 
-839 NGDSEQLTAASVN
+839 
-852 LDFLMDL
+852 
-859 QDMLQTLGI
+859 
-868 KSKITKLR
+868 
-876 DEGEYLLPAN
+876 
-886 DGTGELK
+886 
-893 PYMCK
+893 
-898 QTYRLLINCAGTKSL
+898 
-913 FDLGIPLKR
+913 
-922 LKLKGNV
+922 
-929 PNRNASRFVTVVS
+929 
-942 IEEVEGEHDTFCC
+942 
-955 HEPKRNKVMFNGV
+955 
-968 MTGNCMEIS
+968 MEIS
-977 LPSSKDESFVC
+977 LPSSADESFVC
-988 CLMSMNLLHYDQ
+988 CLMSMNLLHYDK

-1021 IEKAR
+1021 IEKAK

-1073 IFKHI
+1073 IFRHI

-1099 KGYGRRNTTLMAIAP
+1099 KGYGRRNTTLMAVAP

-1149 NPFLQKLLAERDQD
+1149 NPFLEKLLAERDKD

-1178 AHLSFL
+1178 AHLDFL
-1184 TPREKEVFKTFEE
+1184 TPREKDVFKTFEE

-1206 AAQRQKF
+1206 AAQRQQF

-1224 HPETP
+1224 HPDTP

-1259 FNRELLQCSA
+1259 FNRELLQCSS

>member
-49 ISGFSDKFYNYLAKG
+49 IPGFSDKFYNYLAKG

-119 KVVNVIPTK
+119 KVVDIIPTK
-128 EKGDIY
+128 DKNDIY
-134 KLKVHTRQTDLF
+134 ELTVKSRQFPLN
-146 ITGNHLVLTNLGWV
+146 ITGNHLVLTNKGWV
-160 PVEELDP
+160 AVEDLDP
-167 NTHLIATNG
+167 QVHLVATNG
-176 EVEYTPENKIID
+176 KVEYTSADTELKNKPGESKSREELAFDLGVSIANDVVINNDAEAFNDWVLSLPEH
-188 LKEYVPYN
+188 LLRQVW
-196 FIVENGFIKKA
+196 A
-207 IERNGRGI
+207 GI
-215 ENNKSDTHVTYFS
+215 EEELLNKYSDEYKVIYC
-228 SISEFVEVDNDL
+228 
-240 AFALGIWFAE
+240 
-250 GSISINNN
+250 
-258 KKPNGVRITL
+258 
-268 NVKDESTANIWLRI
+268 
-282 MKNKFGANGS
+282 
-292 VHKTEIIRNGKLNSW
+292 
-307 INVNVNSRVVGEF
+307 
-320 FASFGKGA
+320 ASA
-328 KYKQLPEWFLNL
+328 
-340 PKKLLETFW
+340 
-349 AAFSGMDGTY
+349 
-359 RNGNIKVTLSNPVLV
+359 PVA
-374 MQLYAIGLKL
+374 MQLYALAKRIGVELTTSTVGRKNTETGETL
-384 GYRLSLQ
+384 QLTVISLEDQ
-391 MKDKPGKF
+391 KVSEDGLHYSPITCLVK
-399 STTPY
+399 
-404 VYTLNRRLTDKSRQ
+404 TDK
-418 RSGVKFNDGLVYCP
+418 
-432 IMHIEKTA
+432 I
-440 KVEDVYDFTVEED
+440 EDVYDFTVEED

-473 DINGI
+473 DLNGI
-478 FDTISEVA
+478 FDTVSEVA
-486 VMNKLGGGTSGYFGA
+486 MMNKLGGGTSGYFGA

-548 DHADIDE
+548 DHADIEE

-564 PVQDIYWGVNVTNKF
+564 PVQDIYWGVNVTNSF

-633 NMCVSG
+633 NMC
-639 DTRILTKEYGYV
+639 
-651 EISTKVGEKVTV
+651 
-663 WNGEEWS
+663 
-670 ENVELVKTGE
+670 
-680 NQKLYRVKL
+680 
-689 SNGRSIDATAYHKWY
+689 
-704 VQDGYVSDGGE
+704 
-715 VVKLQTSELKEGMKL
+715 
-730 EKFKLPVIDGSN
+730 
-742 TLDNAYTNGFFSAD
+742 
-756 GCHHANVNII
+756 
-766 YLYGEKKKLRQY
+766 
-778 LTGEVHRE
+778 
-786 STTTVNDKNGSDR
+786 
-799 ITVGIRN
+799 
-806 LQRKFFVPDITYSVK
+806 
-821 SRLEWLAGYLDG
+821 
-833 DGCVYR
+833 
-839 NGDSEQLTAASVN
+839 
-852 LDFLMDL
+852 
-859 QDMLQTLGI
+859 
-868 KSKITKLR
+868 
-876 DEGEYLLPAN
+876 
-886 DGTGELK
+886 
-893 PYMCK
+893 
-898 QTYRLLINCAGTKSL
+898 
-913 FDLGIPLKR
+913 
-922 LKLKGNV
+922 
-929 PNRNASRFVTVVS
+929 
-942 IEEVEGEHDTFCC
+942 
-955 HEPKRNKVMFNGV
+955 
-968 MTGNCMEIS
+968 MEIS
-977 LPSSKDESFVC
+977 LPSSADESFVC
-988 CLMSMNLLHYDQ
+988 CLMSMNLLHYDK

-1021 IEKAR
+1021 IEKAK

-1057 QMIPFDG
+1057 KMIPFDG

-1099 KGYGRRNTTLMAIAP
+1099 KGYGRRNTTLMAVAP

-1149 NPFLQKLLAERDQD
+1149 NPFLEKLLAERDKD

-1178 AHLSFL
+1178 AHLDFL
-1184 TPREKEVFKTFEE
+1184 TPREKDVFKTFEE

-1206 AAQRQKF
+1206 AAQRQQF

-1219 INLSI
+1219 INLSV
-1224 HPETP
+1224 HPDTP

-1259 FNRELLQCSA
+1259 FNRELLQCSS

>member
-26 IPDGMTVQQRYRQIA
+26 IPDGMTVQQRYKQIA
-41 DAAENILK
+41 DAAENILN
-49 ISGFSDKFYNYLAKG
+49 IPGFSDKFYNYLAKG

-128 EKGDIY
+128 DKNDIY
-134 KLKVHTRQTDLF
+134 ELTVKSREFPLN
-146 ITGNHLVLTNLGWV
+146 ITGNHLVLTNKGWV
-160 PVEELDP
+160 AVEDLDP
-167 NTHLIATNG
+167 QVHLVATNG
-176 EVEYTPENKIID
+176 KVEYTSVDTELKNKPGESKSQEELAYDLGVSIANDVVINNDAEAFNDWVLSLPEH
-188 LKEYVPYN
+188 LLRQVW
-196 FIVENGFIKKA
+196 VA
-207 IERNGRGI
+207 IE
-215 ENNKSDTHVTYFS
+215 EELLNKYSDEYKVIYC
-228 SISEFVEVDNDL
+228 
-240 AFALGIWFAE
+240 A
-250 GSISINNN
+250 
-258 KKPNGVRITL
+258 
-268 NVKDESTANIWLRI
+268 ST
-282 MKNKFGANGS
+282 
-292 VHKTEIIRNGKLNSW
+292 
-307 INVNVNSRVVGEF
+307 
-320 FASFGKGA
+320 
-328 KYKQLPEWFLNL
+328 
-340 PKKLLETFW
+340 
-349 AAFSGMDGTY
+349 
-359 RNGNIKVTLSNPVLV
+359 PVA
-374 MQLYAIGLKL
+374 MQLYALAKRIGVELTTSTVGRKNTETGETL
-384 GYRLSLQ
+384 QLTVISLEDQ
-391 MKDKPGKF
+391 KV
-399 STTPY
+399 SE
-404 VYTLNRRLTDKSRQ
+404 
-418 RSGVKFNDGLVYCP
+418 DGLYYSP
-432 IMHIEKTA
+432 ITSLVKTD

-473 DINGI
+473 DLNGI
-478 FDTISEVA
+478 FDTVSEVA
-486 VMNKLGGGTSGYFGA
+486 MMNKLGGGTSGYFGA

-515 NGTFSFLQIFDKVVS
+515 NGSFSFLQIFDKVVS

-540 MFAGYIDI
+540 MFAGYMDI
-548 DHADIDE
+548 DHADIEE

-564 PVQDIYWGVNVTNKF
+564 PVQDIYWGVNVTNSF

-633 NMCVSG
+633 NMC
-639 DTRILTKEYGYV
+639 
-651 EISTKVGEKVTV
+651 
-663 WNGEEWS
+663 
-670 ENVELVKTGE
+670 
-680 NQKLYRVKL
+680 
-689 SNGRSIDATAYHKWY
+689 
-704 VQDGYVSDGGE
+704 
-715 VVKLQTSELKEGMKL
+715 
-730 EKFKLPVIDGSN
+730 
-742 TLDNAYTNGFFSAD
+742 
-756 GCHHANVNII
+756 
-766 YLYGEKKKLRQY
+766 
-778 LTGEVHRE
+778 
-786 STTTVNDKNGSDR
+786 
-799 ITVGIRN
+799 
-806 LQRKFFVPDITYSVK
+806 
-821 SRLEWLAGYLDG
+821 
-833 DGCVYR
+833 
-839 NGDSEQLTAASVN
+839 
-852 LDFLMDL
+852 
-859 QDMLQTLGI
+859 
-868 KSKITKLR
+868 
-876 DEGEYLLPAN
+876 
-886 DGTGELK
+886 
-893 PYMCK
+893 
-898 QTYRLLINCAGTKSL
+898 
-913 FDLGIPLKR
+913 
-922 LKLKGNV
+922 
-929 PNRNASRFVTVVS
+929 
-942 IEEVEGEHDTFCC
+942 
-955 HEPKRNKVMFNGV
+955 
-968 MTGNCMEIS
+968 MEIS
-977 LPSSKDESFVC
+977 LPSSADESFVC

-1021 IEKAR
+1021 IEKAKG
-1026 VIPKMEKAVRFA
+1026 IPKMEKAVRFA

-1057 QMIPFDG
+1057 HMIPFDG

-1099 KGYGRRNTTLMAIAP
+1099 KGYGRRNTTLMAVAP

-1184 TPREKEVFKTFEE
+1184 TPREKDVFKTFEE

-1206 AAQRQKF
+1206 AAQRQQF

-1224 HPETP
+1224 HPDTP

-1259 FNRELLQCSA
+1259 FNRELLQCSS

>member
-41 DAAENILK
+41 DAAEDILK
-49 ISGFSDKFYNYLAKG
+49 IPGFSDKFYNYLAKG

-119 KVVNVIPTK
+119 KVVDVIPTK
-128 EKGDIY
+128 DKNDIY
-134 KLKVHTRQTDLF
+134 ELTVKSRQFPLN
-146 ITGNHLVLTNLGWV
+146 ITGNHLVLTNKGWV
-160 PVEELDP
+160 AVEDLDP
-167 NTHLIATNG
+167 QVHLVATNG
-176 EVEYTPENKIID
+176 KVEYTSADTELKNKPGESKSQEELAYDLGVSIANDVVINNDAEAFNDWVLSLPEHLLRQVWN
-188 LKEYVPYN
+188 
-196 FIVENGFIKKA
+196 
-207 IERNGRGI
+207 GI
-215 ENNKSDTHVTYFS
+215 EEELLNKYSDEYKVIYC
-228 SISEFVEVDNDL
+228 
-240 AFALGIWFAE
+240 
-250 GSISINNN
+250 
-258 KKPNGVRITL
+258 
-268 NVKDESTANIWLRI
+268 
-282 MKNKFGANGS
+282 
-292 VHKTEIIRNGKLNSW
+292 
-307 INVNVNSRVVGEF
+307 
-320 FASFGKGA
+320 ASA
-328 KYKQLPEWFLNL
+328 
-340 PKKLLETFW
+340 
-349 AAFSGMDGTY
+349 
-359 RNGNIKVTLSNPVLV
+359 PVA
-374 MQLYAIGLKL
+374 MQLYALAKRIGVELTTSTVERKNTETGETL
-384 GYRLSLQ
+384 QLTVISLEDQ
-391 MKDKPGKF
+391 KV
-399 STTPY
+399 SE
-404 VYTLNRRLTDKSRQ
+404 
-418 RSGVKFNDGLVYCP
+418 DGLYYSP
-432 IMHIEKTA
+432 ITRLVKTD

-473 DINGI
+473 DLNGI
-478 FDTISEVA
+478 FDTVSEVA
-486 VMNKLGGGTSGYFGA
+486 MMNKLGGGTSGYFGA

-548 DHADIDE
+548 DHADIEE

-564 PVQDIYWGVNVTNKF
+564 PVQDIYWGVNVTNSF

-633 NMCVSG
+633 NMC
-639 DTRILTKEYGYV
+639 
-651 EISTKVGEKVTV
+651 
-663 WNGEEWS
+663 
-670 ENVELVKTGE
+670 
-680 NQKLYRVKL
+680 
-689 SNGRSIDATAYHKWY
+689 
-704 VQDGYVSDGGE
+704 
-715 VVKLQTSELKEGMKL
+715 
-730 EKFKLPVIDGSN
+730 
-742 TLDNAYTNGFFSAD
+742 
-756 GCHHANVNII
+756 
-766 YLYGEKKKLRQY
+766 
-778 LTGEVHRE
+778 
-786 STTTVNDKNGSDR
+786 
-799 ITVGIRN
+799 
-806 LQRKFFVPDITYSVK
+806 
-821 SRLEWLAGYLDG
+821 
-833 DGCVYR
+833 
-839 NGDSEQLTAASVN
+839 
-852 LDFLMDL
+852 
-859 QDMLQTLGI
+859 
-868 KSKITKLR
+868 
-876 DEGEYLLPAN
+876 
-886 DGTGELK
+886 
-893 PYMCK
+893 
-898 QTYRLLINCAGTKSL
+898 
-913 FDLGIPLKR
+913 
-922 LKLKGNV
+922 
-929 PNRNASRFVTVVS
+929 
-942 IEEVEGEHDTFCC
+942 
-955 HEPKRNKVMFNGV
+955 
-968 MTGNCMEIS
+968 MEIS
-977 LPSSKDESFVC
+977 LPSSADESFVC
-988 CLMSMNLLHYDQ
+988 CLMSMNLLHYDK

-1021 IEKAR
+1021 IEKAK

-1057 QMIPFDG
+1057 HMIPFDG

-1099 KGYGRRNTTLMAIAP
+1099 KGYGRRNTTLMAVAP

-1149 NPFLQKLLAERDQD
+1149 NPFLEKLLAERDKD

-1178 AHLSFL
+1178 AHLDFL
-1184 TPREKEVFKTFEE
+1184 TPREKDVFKTFEE

-1206 AAQRQKF
+1206 AAQRQQF

-1224 HPETP
+1224 HPDTP

-1259 FNRELLQCSA
+1259 FNRELLQCSS

>member
-49 ISGFSDKFYNYLAKG
+49 IPGFADKFYNYLAKG

-74 NFGLKRA
+74 NFGLERA
-81 LPISCVTGD
+81 LPIS
-90 TWINTA
+90 
-96 NGGKMAKDIQ
+96 
-106 IGDMVLTHKNRYR
+106 
-119 KVVNVIPTK
+119 
-128 EKGDIY
+128 
-134 KLKVHTRQTDLF
+134 
-146 ITGNHLVLTNLGWV
+146 
-160 PVEELDP
+160 
-167 NTHLIATNG
+167 
-176 EVEYTPENKIID
+176 
-188 LKEYVPYN
+188 
-196 FIVENGFIKKA
+196 
-207 IERNGRGI
+207 
-215 ENNKSDTHVTYFS
+215 
-228 SISEFVEVDNDL
+228 
-240 AFALGIWFAE
+240 
-250 GSISINNN
+250 
-258 KKPNGVRITL
+258 
-268 NVKDESTANIWLRI
+268 
-282 MKNKFGANGS
+282 
-292 VHKTEIIRNGKLNSW
+292 
-307 INVNVNSRVVGEF
+307 
-320 FASFGKGA
+320 
-328 KYKQLPEWFLNL
+328 
-340 PKKLLETFW
+340 
-349 AAFSGMDGTY
+349 
-359 RNGNIKVTLSNPVLV
+359 
-374 MQLYAIGLKL
+374 
-384 GYRLSLQ
+384 
-391 MKDKPGKF
+391 
-399 STTPY
+399 
-404 VYTLNRRLTDKSRQ
+404 
-418 RSGVKFNDGLVYCP
+418 
-432 IMHIEKTA
+432 
-440 KVEDVYDFTVEED
+440 
-453 HSFSCA
+453 
-459 GVVVHNCFGSYITD
+459 CFGSYITD
-473 DINGI
+473 DLSSI
-478 FDTISEVA
+478 FDTVSEVA
-486 VMNKLGGGTSGYFGA
+486 MMNKLGGGTSGYFGA

-515 NGTFSFLQIFDKVVS
+515 NGSFSFLQIFDKVVS

-540 MFAGYIDI
+540 MFAGYMDI

-564 PVQDIYWGVNVTNKF
+564 PVQDIYWGVNVTNSF

-633 NMCVSG
+633 NMC
-639 DTRILTKEYGYV
+639 
-651 EISTKVGEKVTV
+651 
-663 WNGEEWS
+663 
-670 ENVELVKTGE
+670 
-680 NQKLYRVKL
+680 
-689 SNGRSIDATAYHKWY
+689 
-704 VQDGYVSDGGE
+704 
-715 VVKLQTSELKEGMKL
+715 
-730 EKFKLPVIDGSN
+730 
-742 TLDNAYTNGFFSAD
+742 
-756 GCHHANVNII
+756 
-766 YLYGEKKKLRQY
+766 
-778 LTGEVHRE
+778 
-786 STTTVNDKNGSDR
+786 
-799 ITVGIRN
+799 
-806 LQRKFFVPDITYSVK
+806 
-821 SRLEWLAGYLDG
+821 
-833 DGCVYR
+833 
-839 NGDSEQLTAASVN
+839 
-852 LDFLMDL
+852 
-859 QDMLQTLGI
+859 
-868 KSKITKLR
+868 
-876 DEGEYLLPAN
+876 
-886 DGTGELK
+886 
-893 PYMCK
+893 
-898 QTYRLLINCAGTKSL
+898 
-913 FDLGIPLKR
+913 
-922 LKLKGNV
+922 
-929 PNRNASRFVTVVS
+929 
-942 IEEVEGEHDTFCC
+942 
-955 HEPKRNKVMFNGV
+955 
-968 MTGNCMEIS
+968 MEIS
-977 LPSSKDESFVC
+977 LPSSADESFVC

-1021 IEKAR
+1021 IEKAK

-1057 QMIPFDG
+1057 KMIPFDG
-1064 FEAMMKNAE
+1064 FEAMMHNAE

-1078 REESYQGSKELAELL
+1078 RQESYQGSKELAELL

-1099 KGYGRRNTTLMAIAP
+1099 KGYGRRNTTLMAVAP

-1149 NPFLQKLLAERDQD
+1149 NPFLEKLLAERDKD

-1178 AHLSFL
+1178 AHLDFL

-1224 HPETP
+1224 HPDTP

>member
-26 IPDGMTVQQRYRQIA
+26 IPDGMTVQQRYGQIA
-41 DAAENILK
+41 DAAEDILK
-49 ISGFSDKFYNYLAKG
+49 IPGFSDKFYNYLAKG

-119 KVVNVIPTK
+119 KVVDVIPTK
-128 EKGDIY
+128 DKNDIY
-134 KLKVHTRQTDLF
+134 ELTVKSRQFPLN
-146 ITGNHLVLTNLGWV
+146 ITGNHLVLTNKGWV
-160 PVEELDP
+160 AVEDLDP
-167 NTHLIATNG
+167 QVHLVATNG
-176 EVEYTPENKIID
+176 KVEYTSVDTELKNKPGESKSQEELAYDLGVSIANDVVINNDAEAFNDWVLSLPEHLLRQVWN
-188 LKEYVPYN
+188 
-196 FIVENGFIKKA
+196 
-207 IERNGRGI
+207 GI
-215 ENNKSDTHVTYFS
+215 EEELLNKYSDEYKVIYC
-228 SISEFVEVDNDL
+228 
-240 AFALGIWFAE
+240 
-250 GSISINNN
+250 
-258 KKPNGVRITL
+258 
-268 NVKDESTANIWLRI
+268 
-282 MKNKFGANGS
+282 
-292 VHKTEIIRNGKLNSW
+292 
-307 INVNVNSRVVGEF
+307 
-320 FASFGKGA
+320 ASA
-328 KYKQLPEWFLNL
+328 
-340 PKKLLETFW
+340 
-349 AAFSGMDGTY
+349 
-359 RNGNIKVTLSNPVLV
+359 PVA
-374 MQLYAIGLKL
+374 MRLYALAKRIGVELTTSTVGRKNTETGETL
-384 GYRLSLQ
+384 QLTVISLEDQ
-391 MKDKPGKF
+391 KV
-399 STTPY
+399 SE
-404 VYTLNRRLTDKSRQ
+404 
-418 RSGVKFNDGLVYCP
+418 DGLHYSP
-432 IMHIEKTA
+432 ITRLVKTD

-473 DINGI
+473 DLNGI
-478 FDTISEVA
+478 FDTVSEVA
-486 VMNKLGGGTSGYFGA
+486 MMNKLGGGTSGYFGA

-548 DHADIDE
+548 DHADIEE

-564 PVQDIYWGVNVTNKF
+564 PVQDIYWGVNVTNSF

-633 NMCVSG
+633 NMCVSA
-639 DTRILTKEYGYV
+639 DTKILTKEYGY
-651 EISTKVGEKVTV
+651 IAIGTKAGEKVTV

-680 NQKLYRVKL
+680 NQKLYAITLLMPGYHTGKSGKFKTTIR
-689 SNGRSIDATAYHKWY
+689 ATDYHKWY
-704 VQDGYVSDGGE
+704 VQDKDGNIIC
-715 VVKLQTSELKEGMKL
+715 KRTSELE
-730 EKFKLPVIDGSN
+730 
-742 TLDNAYTNGFFSAD
+742 
-756 GCHHANVNII
+756 
-766 YLYGEKKKLRQY
+766 
-778 LTGEVHRE
+778 
-786 STTTVNDKNGSDR
+786 VNDVTETWNSHLKEDSKVPGWVIES
-799 ITVGIRN
+799 IT
-806 LQRKFFVPDITYSVK
+806 
-821 SRLEWLAGYLDG
+821 
-833 DGCVYR
+833 
-839 NGDSEQLTAASVN
+839 
-852 LDFLMDL
+852 
-859 QDMLQTLGI
+859 
-868 KSKITKLR
+868 
-876 DEGEYLLPAN
+876 
-886 DGTGELK
+886 
-893 PYMCK
+893 
-898 QTYRLLINCAGTKSL
+898 
-913 FDLGIPLKR
+913 
-922 LKLKGNV
+922 
-929 PNRNASRFVTVVS
+929 
-942 IEEVEGEHDTFCC
+942 EVEGLHDTFCC
-955 HEPKRNKVMFNGV
+955 TEPKRNKVIFNGV
-968 MTGNCMEIS
+968 LTGNCMEIS
-977 LPSSKDESFVC
+977 LPSSADESFVC
-988 CLMSMNLLHYDQ
+988 CLMSMNLLHYDK

-1021 IEKAR
+1021 IEKAK

-1057 QMIPFDG
+1057 HMIPFDG

-1099 KGYGRRNTTLMAIAP
+1099 KGYGRRNTTLMAVAP

-1149 NPFLQKLLAERDQD
+1149 NPFLEKLLAERDKD

-1178 AHLSFL
+1178 AHLDFL
-1184 TPREKEVFKTFEE
+1184 TPREKDVFKTFEE

-1206 AAQRQKF
+1206 AAQRQQF

-1224 HPETP
+1224 HPDTP

-1259 FNRELLQCSA
+1259 FNRELLQCSS

>member
-49 ISGFSDKFYNYLAKG
+49 IPGFSDKFYNYLAKG

-96 NGGKMAKDIQ
+96 TGGKMAKDIQ

-119 KVVNVIPTK
+119 KVVDVIPTK
-128 EKGDIY
+128 DKNDIY
-134 KLKVHTRQTDLF
+134 ELTVKSRQFPLN
-146 ITGNHLVLTNLGWV
+146 ITGNHLVLTNKGWV
-160 PVEELDP
+160 AVEDLDP
-167 NTHLIATNG
+167 QVHLVATNG
-176 EVEYTPENKIID
+176 KVEYTSVDTELKNKPGESKSQEELAFDLGISIANDVVIDNNAEAFEDWVLSLPEH
-188 LKEYVPYN
+188 LLRQVW
-196 FIVENGFIKKA
+196 A
-207 IERNGRGI
+207 GI
-215 ENNKSDTHVTYFS
+215 E
-228 SISEFVEVDNDL
+228 EEL
-240 AFALGIWFAE
+240 L
-250 GSISINNN
+250 
-258 KKPNGVRITL
+258 
-268 NVKDESTANIWLRI
+268 
-282 MKNKFGANGS
+282 NKFS
-292 VHKTEIIRNGKLNSW
+292 DDYKVIYC
-307 INVNVNSRVVGEF
+307 
-320 FASFGKGA
+320 ASA
-328 KYKQLPEWFLNL
+328 
-340 PKKLLETFW
+340 
-349 AAFSGMDGTY
+349 
-359 RNGNIKVTLSNPVLV
+359 PVA
-374 MQLYAIGLKL
+374 MQLYALAKRIGIELTTSTVERKNTETGETL
-384 GYRLSLQ
+384 QLTVISLEDQ
-391 MKDKPGKF
+391 KV
-399 STTPY
+399 SE
-404 VYTLNRRLTDKSRQ
+404 
-418 RSGVKFNDGLVYCP
+418 DGLHYSP
-432 IMHIEKTA
+432 ITRLVKTD

-473 DINGI
+473 DLNGI
-478 FDTISEVA
+478 FDTVSEVA
-486 VMNKLGGGTSGYFGA
+486 MMNKLGGGTSGYFGA

-548 DHADIDE
+548 DHADIEE

-564 PVQDIYWGVNVTNKF
+564 PVQDIYWGVNVTNSF

-633 NMCVSG
+633 NMCVSA
-639 DTRILTKEYGYV
+639 DTKILTKEYGY
-651 EISTKVGEKVTV
+651 IAIGTKAGEKVTV

-680 NQKLYRVKL
+680 NQKLYAVTLHMPGYHTGKSGKFKTTIR
-689 SNGRSIDATAYHKWY
+689 ATDYHKWY
-704 VQDGYVSDGGE
+704 VQDKDGNIIC
-715 VVKLQTSELKEGMKL
+715 KRTSEL
-730 EKFKLPVIDGSN
+730 V
-742 TLDNAYTNGFFSAD
+742 
-756 GCHHANVNII
+756 
-766 YLYGEKKKLRQY
+766 
-778 LTGEVHRE
+778 
-786 STTTVNDKNGSDR
+786 VND
-799 ITVGIRN
+799 ITETWNSHLKEDVKVAGWVIES
-806 LQRKFFVPDITYSVK
+806 IT
-821 SRLEWLAGYLDG
+821 
-833 DGCVYR
+833 
-839 NGDSEQLTAASVN
+839 
-852 LDFLMDL
+852 
-859 QDMLQTLGI
+859 
-868 KSKITKLR
+868 
-876 DEGEYLLPAN
+876 
-886 DGTGELK
+886 
-893 PYMCK
+893 
-898 QTYRLLINCAGTKSL
+898 
-913 FDLGIPLKR
+913 
-922 LKLKGNV
+922 
-929 PNRNASRFVTVVS
+929 
-942 IEEVEGEHDTFCC
+942 EVEGLHDTFCC
-955 HEPKRNKVMFNGV
+955 TEPKRNKVIFNGV
-968 MTGNCMEIS
+968 LTGNCMEIS
-977 LPSSKDESFVC
+977 LPSSADESFVC
-988 CLMSMNLLHYDQ
+988 CLMSMNLLHYDK

-1021 IEKAR
+1021 IEKAK

-1057 QMIPFDG
+1057 HMIPFDG

-1099 KGYGRRNTTLMAIAP
+1099 KGYGRRNTTLMAVAP

-1149 NPFLQKLLAERDQD
+1149 NPFLEKLLAERDKD

-1178 AHLSFL
+1178 AHLDFL
-1184 TPREKEVFKTFEE
+1184 TPREKDVFKTFEE

-1206 AAQRQKF
+1206 AAQRQQF

-1224 HPETP
+1224 HPDTP

-1259 FNRELLQCSA
+1259 FNRELLQCSS

>member
-41 DAAENILK
+41 DAAENILN
-49 ISGFSDKFYNYLAKG
+49 IPGFSDKFYNYLAKG

-81 LPISCVTGD
+81 LPISCVTSD

-96 NGGKMAKDIQ
+96 TGGKMAKDIQ
-106 IGDMVLTHKNRYR
+106 VGDMVLTHKNRYR
-119 KVVNVIPTK
+119 KVVDIIPTK
-128 EKGDIY
+128 DKNDIY
-134 KLKVHTRQTDLF
+134 ELTVKSRQFPLN
-146 ITGNHLVLTNLGWV
+146 ITGNHLVLTNKGWV
-160 PVEELDP
+160 AVEDLDP
-167 NTHLIATNG
+167 QVHLVATNG
-176 EVEYTPENKIID
+176 KVEYTSVDTELKNKPGESKSQEELAYDLGVSIANDVVIDNNAEAFNDWVLSLPEH
-188 LKEYVPYN
+188 LLRQVW
-196 FIVENGFIKKA
+196 VA
-207 IERNGRGI
+207 IE
-215 ENNKSDTHVTYFS
+215 EELLNKYSDEYKVIYC
-228 SISEFVEVDNDL
+228 
-240 AFALGIWFAE
+240 
-250 GSISINNN
+250 
-258 KKPNGVRITL
+258 
-268 NVKDESTANIWLRI
+268 
-282 MKNKFGANGS
+282 
-292 VHKTEIIRNGKLNSW
+292 
-307 INVNVNSRVVGEF
+307 
-320 FASFGKGA
+320 ASA
-328 KYKQLPEWFLNL
+328 
-340 PKKLLETFW
+340 
-349 AAFSGMDGTY
+349 
-359 RNGNIKVTLSNPVLV
+359 PVA
-374 MQLYAIGLKL
+374 MQLYALAKRIGVELTTSTVGRENTETGETL
-384 GYRLSLQ
+384 QLTVISLEDQ
-391 MKDKPGKF
+391 KV
-399 STTPY
+399 SE
-404 VYTLNRRLTDKSRQ
+404 
-418 RSGVKFNDGLVYCP
+418 DGLYYSP
-432 IMHIEKTA
+432 ITRLVKTD

-473 DINGI
+473 DLNGI
-478 FDTISEVA
+478 FDTVSEVA
-486 VMNKLGGGTSGYFGA
+486 MMNKLGGGTSGYFGA

-548 DHADIDE
+548 DHADIEE

-564 PVQDIYWGVNVTNKF
+564 PVQDIYWGVNVTNSF

-680 NQKLYRVKL
+680 NQKLYAVTLHMPGYHTGK
-689 SNGRSIDATAYHKWY
+689 SGKFKTTIKATDYHKWY
-704 VQDGYVSDGGE
+704 VQDKDGNIIC
-715 VVKLQTSELKEGMKL
+715 KRTSEL
-730 EKFKLPVIDGSN
+730 V
-742 TLDNAYTNGFFSAD
+742 
-756 GCHHANVNII
+756 
-766 YLYGEKKKLRQY
+766 
-778 LTGEVHRE
+778 
-786 STTTVNDKNGSDR
+786 VND
-799 ITVGIRN
+799 ITETWN
-806 LQRKFFVPDITYSVK
+806 SLLKEDSKVPGWIIESITEV
-821 SRLEWLAGYLDG
+821 DG
-833 DGCVYR
+833 
-839 NGDSEQLTAASVN
+839 L
-852 LDFLMDL
+852 
-859 QDMLQTLGI
+859 
-868 KSKITKLR
+868 
-876 DEGEYLLPAN
+876 
-886 DGTGELK
+886 
-893 PYMCK
+893 
-898 QTYRLLINCAGTKSL
+898 
-913 FDLGIPLKR
+913 
-922 LKLKGNV
+922 
-929 PNRNASRFVTVVS
+929 
-942 IEEVEGEHDTFCC
+942 HDTFCC
-955 HEPKRNKVMFNGV
+955 TEPKRNKVIFNGV
-968 MTGNCMEIS
+968 LTGNCMEIS
-977 LPSSKDESFVC
+977 LPSSADESFVC
-988 CLMSMNLLHYDQ
+988 CLMSMNLLHYDK

-1021 IEKAR
+1021 IEKAK

-1057 QMIPFDG
+1057 HMIPFDG

-1099 KGYGRRNTTLMAIAP
+1099 KGYGRRNTTLMAVAP

-1149 NPFLQKLLAERDQD
+1149 NPFLEKLLAERDKD

-1178 AHLSFL
+1178 AHLDFL
-1184 TPREKEVFKTFEE
+1184 TPREKDVFKTFEE

-1206 AAQRQKF
+1206 AAQRQQF

-1224 HPETP
+1224 HPDTP

-1259 FNRELLQCSA
+1259 FNRELLQCSS

>member
-41 DAAENILK
+41 DAAENILN
-49 ISGFSDKFYNYLAKG
+49 IPGFSDKFYNYLAKG

-106 IGDMVLTHKNRYR
+106 VGDMVLTHKNRYR
-119 KVVNVIPTK
+119 KVVDIIPTK
-128 EKGDIY
+128 DKNDIY
-134 KLKVHTRQTDLF
+134 ELTVKSRQYPLN
-146 ITGNHLVLTNLGWV
+146 ITGNHLVLTNKGWV
-160 PVEELDP
+160 AVEDLDP
-167 NTHLIATNG
+167 QVHLVATNG
-176 EVEYTPENKIID
+176 KVEYTSVDTELKNKPGESKSQEELAYDLGVSIANDVVINNDAEAFNDWVLSLPEH
-188 LKEYVPYN
+188 LLRQVW
-196 FIVENGFIKKA
+196 A
-207 IERNGRGI
+207 GI
-215 ENNKSDTHVTYFS
+215 EEELLNKYSD
-228 SISEFVEVDNDL
+228 E
-240 AFALGIWFAE
+240 
-250 GSISINNN
+250 
-258 KKPNGVRITL
+258 
-268 NVKDESTANIWLRI
+268 
-282 MKNKFGANGS
+282 
-292 VHKTEIIRNGKLNSW
+292 
-307 INVNVNSRVVGEF
+307 
-320 FASFGKGA
+320 
-328 KYKQLPEWFLNL
+328 YKVIYC
-340 PKKLLETFW
+340 
-349 AAFSGMDGTY
+349 AAA
-359 RNGNIKVTLSNPVLV
+359 PVA
-374 MQLYAIGLKL
+374 MQLYALAKRIGVELTTSTVGRENTETGETL
-384 GYRLSLQ
+384 QLTVISLEDQ
-391 MKDKPGKF
+391 KV
-399 STTPY
+399 SE
-404 VYTLNRRLTDKSRQ
+404 
-418 RSGVKFNDGLVYCP
+418 DGLHYSP
-432 IMHIEKTA
+432 ITRLVKTD

-473 DINGI
+473 DLNGI
-478 FDTISEVA
+478 FDTVSEVA
-486 VMNKLGGGTSGYFGA
+486 MMNKLGGGTSGYFGA

-548 DHADIDE
+548 DHADIEE

-564 PVQDIYWGVNVTNKF
+564 PVQDIYWGVNVTNSF

-633 NMCVSG
+633 NMCVSA
-639 DTRILTKEYGYV
+639 DTKILTKEYGYV
-651 EISTKVGEKVTV
+651 AIGTKAGEKVTV

-680 NQKLYRVKL
+680 NQKLYAVTLHMSGYHTGKSGKFKTTIR
-689 SNGRSIDATAYHKWY
+689 ATDYHKWY
-704 VQDGYVSDGGE
+704 VQDKDGDIIC
-715 VVKLQTSELKEGMKL
+715 KRTSEL
-730 EKFKLPVIDGSN
+730 S
-742 TLDNAYTNGFFSAD
+742 
-756 GCHHANVNII
+756 
-766 YLYGEKKKLRQY
+766 
-778 LTGEVHRE
+778 
-786 STTTVNDKNGSDR
+786 VNDVTETWNSHLKEDAKVPGWVIES
-799 ITVGIRN
+799 ITEV
-806 LQRKFFVPDITYSVK
+806 
-821 SRLEWLAGYLDG
+821 DG
-833 DGCVYR
+833 
-839 NGDSEQLTAASVN
+839 L
-852 LDFLMDL
+852 
-859 QDMLQTLGI
+859 
-868 KSKITKLR
+868 
-876 DEGEYLLPAN
+876 
-886 DGTGELK
+886 
-893 PYMCK
+893 
-898 QTYRLLINCAGTKSL
+898 
-913 FDLGIPLKR
+913 
-922 LKLKGNV
+922 
-929 PNRNASRFVTVVS
+929 
-942 IEEVEGEHDTFCC
+942 HDTYCC
-955 HEPKRNKVMFNGV
+955 TEPKRNKVIFNGV
-968 MTGNCMEIS
+968 LTGNCMEIS
-977 LPSSKDESFVC
+977 LPSSADESFVC
-988 CLMSMNLLHYDQ
+988 CLMSMNLLHYDK

-1021 IEKAR
+1021 IEKAK

-1057 QMIPFDG
+1057 KMIPFDG

-1099 KGYGRRNTTLMAIAP
+1099 KGYGRRNTTLMAVAP

-1149 NPFLQKLLAERDQD
+1149 NPFLEKLLAERGKD

-1178 AHLSFL
+1178 AHLDFL
-1184 TPREKEVFKTFEE
+1184 TPREKDVFKTFEE

-1206 AAQRQKF
+1206 AAQRQQF

-1224 HPETP
+1224 HPDTP

-1259 FNRELLQCSA
+1259 FNRELLQCSS

>member
-49 ISGFSDKFYNYLAKG
+49 IPGFSDKFYNYLAKG

-119 KVVNVIPTK
+119 KVVDIIPTK
-128 EKGDIY
+128 DKNDIY
-134 KLKVHTRQTDLF
+134 ELTVKSRQFPLN
-146 ITGNHLVLTNLGWV
+146 ITGNHLVLTNKGWV
-160 PVEELDP
+160 AVEDLDP
-167 NTHLIATNG
+167 QVHLVATNG
-176 EVEYTPENKIID
+176 KVEYTSVDTELKNKPGESKSQEELAFDLGVSIANDVVINNDAEAFNDWVLSLPEH
-188 LKEYVPYN
+188 LLRQVW
-196 FIVENGFIKKA
+196 A
-207 IERNGRGI
+207 GI
-215 ENNKSDTHVTYFS
+215 EEELLNKYSDEYKVIYCAS
-228 SISEFVEVDNDL
+228 
-240 AFALGIWFAE
+240 A
-250 GSISINNN
+250 
-258 KKPNGVRITL
+258 
-268 NVKDESTANIWLRI
+268 
-282 MKNKFGANGS
+282 S
-292 VHKTEIIRNGKLNSW
+292 V
-307 INVNVNSRVVGEF
+307 
-320 FASFGKGA
+320 A
-328 KYKQLPEWFLNL
+328 
-340 PKKLLETFW
+340 
-349 AAFSGMDGTY
+349 
-359 RNGNIKVTLSNPVLV
+359 
-374 MQLYAIGLKL
+374 MQLYALAKRIGVELTTSTVGRKNTETGETL
-384 GYRLSLQ
+384 QLTVISLEDQ
-391 MKDKPGKF
+391 KV
-399 STTPY
+399 SE
-404 VYTLNRRLTDKSRQ
+404 
-418 RSGVKFNDGLVYCP
+418 DGLHYSP
-432 IMHIEKTA
+432 ITRLVKTD

-473 DINGI
+473 DLNGI
-478 FDTISEVA
+478 FDTVSEVA
-486 VMNKLGGGTSGYFGA
+486 MMNKLGGGTSGYFGA

-515 NGTFSFLQIFDKVVS
+515 NGSFSFLQIFDKVVS

-540 MFAGYIDI
+540 MFAGYMDI
-548 DHADIDE
+548 DHADIEE

-564 PVQDIYWGVNVTNKF
+564 PVQDIYWGVNVTNSF

-680 NQKLYRVKL
+680 NQKLYAVTLHMPGYHTGKSGKFKTTIR
-689 SNGRSIDATAYHKWY
+689 ATDYHKWY
-704 VQDGYVSDGGE
+704 VQDKDGNIIC
-715 VVKLQTSELKEGMKL
+715 KRTSEL
-730 EKFKLPVIDGSN
+730 V
-742 TLDNAYTNGFFSAD
+742 
-756 GCHHANVNII
+756 
-766 YLYGEKKKLRQY
+766 
-778 LTGEVHRE
+778 
-786 STTTVNDKNGSDR
+786 VND
-799 ITVGIRN
+799 ITETWNSHLKEDVKVAGWVIES
-806 LQRKFFVPDITYSVK
+806 IT
-821 SRLEWLAGYLDG
+821 
-833 DGCVYR
+833 
-839 NGDSEQLTAASVN
+839 
-852 LDFLMDL
+852 
-859 QDMLQTLGI
+859 
-868 KSKITKLR
+868 
-876 DEGEYLLPAN
+876 
-886 DGTGELK
+886 
-893 PYMCK
+893 
-898 QTYRLLINCAGTKSL
+898 
-913 FDLGIPLKR
+913 
-922 LKLKGNV
+922 
-929 PNRNASRFVTVVS
+929 
-942 IEEVEGEHDTFCC
+942 EVEGLHDTFCC
-955 HEPKRNKVMFNGV
+955 TEPKRNKVIFNGV
-968 MTGNCMEIS
+968 LTGNCMEIS
-977 LPSSKDESFVC
+977 LPSSADESFVC

-1021 IEKAR
+1021 IEKAKD
-1026 VIPKMEKAVRFA
+1026 IPKMEKAVRFA

-1057 QMIPFDG
+1057 HMIPFDG

-1099 KGYGRRNTTLMAIAP
+1099 KGYGRRNTTLMAVAP

-1149 NPFLQKLLAERDQD
+1149 NPFLEKLLIERDKD

-1178 AHLSFL
+1178 AHLDFL
-1184 TPREKEVFKTFEE
+1184 TPREKDVFKTFEE

-1206 AAQRQKF
+1206 AAQRQQF

-1224 HPETP
+1224 HPDTP

-1259 FNRELLQCSA
+1259 FNRELLQCSS

>member
-41 DAAENILK
+41 NAAENILK
-49 ISGFSDKFYNYLAKG
+49 IPGFSDKFYNYLAKG

-81 LPISCVTGD
+81 LPISCVTSD

-96 NGGKMAKDIQ
+96 TGGKMAKDIQ

-119 KVVNVIPTK
+119 KVVDVIPTK
-128 EKGDIY
+128 DKNDIY
-134 KLKVHTRQTDLF
+134 ELTVKSRQFPLN
-146 ITGNHLVLTNLGWV
+146 ITGNHLVLTNKGWV
-160 PVEELDP
+160 AVEDLDP
-167 NTHLIATNG
+167 QVHLVATNG
-176 EVEYTPENKIID
+176 KVEYTSVDTELKNKPGESKSQEELAYDLGVSIANDVVIDNNAEAFNDWVLSLPEH
-188 LKEYVPYN
+188 LLRQ
-196 FIVENGFIKKA
+196 A
-207 IERNGRGI
+207 WAGI
-215 ENNKSDTHVTYFS
+215 EEELLNKYSDEYKVIYC
-228 SISEFVEVDNDL
+228 
-240 AFALGIWFAE
+240 
-250 GSISINNN
+250 
-258 KKPNGVRITL
+258 
-268 NVKDESTANIWLRI
+268 
-282 MKNKFGANGS
+282 
-292 VHKTEIIRNGKLNSW
+292 
-307 INVNVNSRVVGEF
+307 
-320 FASFGKGA
+320 ASA
-328 KYKQLPEWFLNL
+328 
-340 PKKLLETFW
+340 
-349 AAFSGMDGTY
+349 
-359 RNGNIKVTLSNPVLV
+359 PVA
-374 MQLYAIGLKL
+374 MQLYALAKRIGVELTTSTVGRKNTETGETL
-384 GYRLSLQ
+384 QLTVISLEDQ
-391 MKDKPGKF
+391 KV
-399 STTPY
+399 SE
-404 VYTLNRRLTDKSRQ
+404 
-418 RSGVKFNDGLVYCP
+418 DGLHYSP
-432 IMHIEKTA
+432 ITRLVKTD

-473 DINGI
+473 DLNGI
-478 FDTISEVA
+478 FDTVSEVA
-486 VMNKLGGGTSGYFGA
+486 MMNKLGGGTSGYFGA

-548 DHADIDE
+548 DHADIEE

-564 PVQDIYWGVNVTNKF
+564 PVQDIYWGVNVTNSF

-633 NMCVSG
+633 NMC
-639 DTRILTKEYGYV
+639 
-651 EISTKVGEKVTV
+651 
-663 WNGEEWS
+663 
-670 ENVELVKTGE
+670 
-680 NQKLYRVKL
+680 
-689 SNGRSIDATAYHKWY
+689 
-704 VQDGYVSDGGE
+704 
-715 VVKLQTSELKEGMKL
+715 
-730 EKFKLPVIDGSN
+730 
-742 TLDNAYTNGFFSAD
+742 
-756 GCHHANVNII
+756 
-766 YLYGEKKKLRQY
+766 
-778 LTGEVHRE
+778 
-786 STTTVNDKNGSDR
+786 
-799 ITVGIRN
+799 
-806 LQRKFFVPDITYSVK
+806 
-821 SRLEWLAGYLDG
+821 
-833 DGCVYR
+833 
-839 NGDSEQLTAASVN
+839 
-852 LDFLMDL
+852 
-859 QDMLQTLGI
+859 
-868 KSKITKLR
+868 
-876 DEGEYLLPAN
+876 
-886 DGTGELK
+886 
-893 PYMCK
+893 
-898 QTYRLLINCAGTKSL
+898 
-913 FDLGIPLKR
+913 
-922 LKLKGNV
+922 
-929 PNRNASRFVTVVS
+929 
-942 IEEVEGEHDTFCC
+942 
-955 HEPKRNKVMFNGV
+955 
-968 MTGNCMEIS
+968 MEIS
-977 LPSSKDESFVC
+977 LPSSADESFVC
-988 CLMSMNLLHYDQ
+988 CLMSMNLLHYDK

-1021 IEKAR
+1021 IEKAKI
-1026 VIPKMEKAVRFA
+1026 IPKMEKAVRFA

-1057 QMIPFDG
+1057 HMIPFDG

-1099 KGYGRRNTTLMAIAP
+1099 KGYGRRNTTLMAVAP

-1149 NPFLQKLLAERDQD
+1149 NPFLEKLLAERDKD

-1178 AHLSFL
+1178 AHLDFL
-1184 TPREKEVFKTFEE
+1184 TPREKDVFKTFEE

-1206 AAQRQKF
+1206 AAQRQQF

-1224 HPETP
+1224 HPDTP

-1259 FNRELLQCSA
+1259 FNRELLQCSS

>member
-49 ISGFSDKFYNYLAKG
+49 QPGFSDKFYNYLAKG

-119 KVVNVIPTK
+119 KVVDIIPTK
-128 EKGDIY
+128 DKNDIY
-134 KLKVHTRQTDLF
+134 ELTVKSRQFPLN
-146 ITGNHLVLTNLGWV
+146 ITGNHLVLTNKGWV
-160 PVEELDP
+160 AVEDLDP
-167 NTHLIATNG
+167 QVHLVATNG
-176 EVEYTPENKIID
+176 KVEYTSADTELKNKPGESKSQEELAYDLGVSIANDVVINNDAEAFNDWVLSLPEH
-188 LKEYVPYN
+188 LLRQVW
-196 FIVENGFIKKA
+196 A
-207 IERNGRGI
+207 GI
-215 ENNKSDTHVTYFS
+215 EEELLNKYSDEYKVIYC
-228 SISEFVEVDNDL
+228 
-240 AFALGIWFAE
+240 
-250 GSISINNN
+250 
-258 KKPNGVRITL
+258 
-268 NVKDESTANIWLRI
+268 
-282 MKNKFGANGS
+282 
-292 VHKTEIIRNGKLNSW
+292 
-307 INVNVNSRVVGEF
+307 
-320 FASFGKGA
+320 ASA
-328 KYKQLPEWFLNL
+328 
-340 PKKLLETFW
+340 
-349 AAFSGMDGTY
+349 
-359 RNGNIKVTLSNPVLV
+359 PVA
-374 MQLYAIGLKL
+374 MQLYALAKRIGVELTTSTVERKNTETGETLQLTVIGLEDQKV
-384 GYRLSLQ
+384 SE
-391 MKDKPGKF
+391 
-399 STTPY
+399 
-404 VYTLNRRLTDKSRQ
+404 
-418 RSGVKFNDGLVYCP
+418 DGLYYSP
-432 IMHIEKTA
+432 ITRLVKTD

-473 DINGI
+473 DLNGI
-478 FDTISEVA
+478 FDTVSEVA
-486 VMNKLGGGTSGYFGA
+486 MMNKLGGGTSGYFGA

-548 DHADIDE
+548 DHADIEE

-564 PVQDIYWGVNVTNKF
+564 PVQDIYWGVNVTNSF

-633 NMCVSG
+633 NMC
-639 DTRILTKEYGYV
+639 
-651 EISTKVGEKVTV
+651 
-663 WNGEEWS
+663 
-670 ENVELVKTGE
+670 
-680 NQKLYRVKL
+680 
-689 SNGRSIDATAYHKWY
+689 
-704 VQDGYVSDGGE
+704 
-715 VVKLQTSELKEGMKL
+715 
-730 EKFKLPVIDGSN
+730 
-742 TLDNAYTNGFFSAD
+742 
-756 GCHHANVNII
+756 
-766 YLYGEKKKLRQY
+766 
-778 LTGEVHRE
+778 
-786 STTTVNDKNGSDR
+786 
-799 ITVGIRN
+799 
-806 LQRKFFVPDITYSVK
+806 
-821 SRLEWLAGYLDG
+821 
-833 DGCVYR
+833 
-839 NGDSEQLTAASVN
+839 
-852 LDFLMDL
+852 
-859 QDMLQTLGI
+859 
-868 KSKITKLR
+868 
-876 DEGEYLLPAN
+876 
-886 DGTGELK
+886 
-893 PYMCK
+893 
-898 QTYRLLINCAGTKSL
+898 
-913 FDLGIPLKR
+913 
-922 LKLKGNV
+922 
-929 PNRNASRFVTVVS
+929 
-942 IEEVEGEHDTFCC
+942 
-955 HEPKRNKVMFNGV
+955 
-968 MTGNCMEIS
+968 MEIS
-977 LPSSKDESFVC
+977 LPSSADESFVC
-988 CLMSMNLLHYDQ
+988 CLMSMNLLHYDK

-1021 IEKAR
+1021 IEKAK

-1057 QMIPFDG
+1057 HMIPFDG

-1099 KGYGRRNTTLMAIAP
+1099 KGYGRRNTTLMAVAP

-1149 NPFLQKLLAERDQD
+1149 NPFLEKLLAERDKD

-1178 AHLSFL
+1178 AHLDFL
-1184 TPREKEVFKTFEE
+1184 TPREKDVFKTFEE

-1206 AAQRQKF
+1206 AAQRQQF

-1224 HPETP
+1224 HPDTP

-1259 FNRELLQCSA
+1259 FNRELLQCSS

>member
-49 ISGFSDKFYNYLAKG
+49 IPGFSDKFYNYLAKG

-119 KVVNVIPTK
+119 KVVDVIPTK
-128 EKGDIY
+128 DKNDIY
-134 KLKVHTRQTDLF
+134 ELTVKSRQFPLN
-146 ITGNHLVLTNLGWV
+146 ITGNHLVLTNKGWV
-160 PVEELDP
+160 AVEDLDP
-167 NTHLIATNG
+167 QVHLVATNG
-176 EVEYTPENKIID
+176 KVEYTSVDTELKNKPGESKSQEELAFDLGVSIANDVVINNDAEAFNDWVLSLPEHLLRQVWN
-188 LKEYVPYN
+188 
-196 FIVENGFIKKA
+196 
-207 IERNGRGI
+207 GI
-215 ENNKSDTHVTYFS
+215 EEELLNKYSDEYKVIYC
-228 SISEFVEVDNDL
+228 
-240 AFALGIWFAE
+240 
-250 GSISINNN
+250 
-258 KKPNGVRITL
+258 
-268 NVKDESTANIWLRI
+268 
-282 MKNKFGANGS
+282 
-292 VHKTEIIRNGKLNSW
+292 
-307 INVNVNSRVVGEF
+307 
-320 FASFGKGA
+320 ASA
-328 KYKQLPEWFLNL
+328 
-340 PKKLLETFW
+340 
-349 AAFSGMDGTY
+349 
-359 RNGNIKVTLSNPVLV
+359 PVA
-374 MQLYAIGLKL
+374 MQLYALAKRIGVELTTSTVGRKNTETGETL
-384 GYRLSLQ
+384 QLTVISLEDQ
-391 MKDKPGKF
+391 KV
-399 STTPY
+399 SE
-404 VYTLNRRLTDKSRQ
+404 
-418 RSGVKFNDGLVYCP
+418 DGLYYSP
-432 IMHIEKTA
+432 ITRLVKTD

-473 DINGI
+473 DLNGI
-478 FDTISEVA
+478 FDTVSEVA
-486 VMNKLGGGTSGYFGA
+486 MMNKLGGGTSGYFGA

-548 DHADIDE
+548 DHADIEE

-564 PVQDIYWGVNVTNKF
+564 PVQDIYWGVNVTNSF

-633 NMCVSG
+633 NMC
-639 DTRILTKEYGYV
+639 
-651 EISTKVGEKVTV
+651 
-663 WNGEEWS
+663 
-670 ENVELVKTGE
+670 
-680 NQKLYRVKL
+680 
-689 SNGRSIDATAYHKWY
+689 
-704 VQDGYVSDGGE
+704 
-715 VVKLQTSELKEGMKL
+715 
-730 EKFKLPVIDGSN
+730 
-742 TLDNAYTNGFFSAD
+742 
-756 GCHHANVNII
+756 
-766 YLYGEKKKLRQY
+766 
-778 LTGEVHRE
+778 
-786 STTTVNDKNGSDR
+786 
-799 ITVGIRN
+799 
-806 LQRKFFVPDITYSVK
+806 
-821 SRLEWLAGYLDG
+821 
-833 DGCVYR
+833 
-839 NGDSEQLTAASVN
+839 
-852 LDFLMDL
+852 
-859 QDMLQTLGI
+859 
-868 KSKITKLR
+868 
-876 DEGEYLLPAN
+876 
-886 DGTGELK
+886 
-893 PYMCK
+893 
-898 QTYRLLINCAGTKSL
+898 
-913 FDLGIPLKR
+913 
-922 LKLKGNV
+922 
-929 PNRNASRFVTVVS
+929 
-942 IEEVEGEHDTFCC
+942 
-955 HEPKRNKVMFNGV
+955 
-968 MTGNCMEIS
+968 MEIS
-977 LPSSKDESFVC
+977 LPSSADESFVC

-1021 IEKAR
+1021 IEKAK

-1099 KGYGRRNTTLMAIAP
+1099 KGYGRRNTTLMAVAP

-1149 NPFLQKLLAERDQD
+1149 NPFLEKLLAERGQD

-1184 TPREKEVFKTFEE
+1184 TPREKDVFKTFEE

-1224 HPETP
+1224 HPDTP

-1259 FNRELLQCSA
+1259 FNRELLQCSS

>member
-49 ISGFSDKFYNYLAKG
+49 IPGFSDKFYNYLAKG

-106 IGDMVLTHKNRYR
+106 IGDMVLTHRNRYR
-119 KVVNVIPTK
+119 KVVDIIPTK
-128 EKGDIY
+128 DKNDIY
-134 KLKVHTRQTDLF
+134 ELTVKSRQFPLN
-146 ITGNHLVLTNLGWV
+146 ITGNHLVLTNKGWV
-160 PVEELDP
+160 AVEDLDP
-167 NTHLIATNG
+167 QVHLVATNG
-176 EVEYTPENKIID
+176 KVEYISVDTELKNKPGESKSQEELAYDLGVSIANDVVIDNNAEAFNDWVLSLPEH
-188 LKEYVPYN
+188 LLRQVW
-196 FIVENGFIKKA
+196 VA
-207 IERNGRGI
+207 IE
-215 ENNKSDTHVTYFS
+215 EELLNKYSDEYKVIYC
-228 SISEFVEVDNDL
+228 
-240 AFALGIWFAE
+240 
-250 GSISINNN
+250 
-258 KKPNGVRITL
+258 
-268 NVKDESTANIWLRI
+268 
-282 MKNKFGANGS
+282 
-292 VHKTEIIRNGKLNSW
+292 
-307 INVNVNSRVVGEF
+307 
-320 FASFGKGA
+320 ASA
-328 KYKQLPEWFLNL
+328 
-340 PKKLLETFW
+340 
-349 AAFSGMDGTY
+349 
-359 RNGNIKVTLSNPVLV
+359 PVA
-374 MQLYAIGLKL
+374 MQLYALAKRIGVELTTSTVGRKNTETGETL
-384 GYRLSLQ
+384 QLTVISLEDQ
-391 MKDKPGKF
+391 KV
-399 STTPY
+399 SE
-404 VYTLNRRLTDKSRQ
+404 
-418 RSGVKFNDGLVYCP
+418 DGLYYSP
-432 IMHIEKTA
+432 ITRLVKTD

-473 DINGI
+473 DLNGI
-478 FDTISEVA
+478 FDTVSEVA
-486 VMNKLGGGTSGYFGA
+486 MMNKLGGGTSGYFGA

-548 DHADIDE
+548 DHADIEE

-564 PVQDIYWGVNVTNKF
+564 PVQDIYWGVNVTNSF

-633 NMCVSG
+633 NMCVSA
-639 DTRILTKEYGYV
+639 DTKILTKEYGY
-651 EISTKVGEKVTV
+651 IAIGTKAGEKVTV

-680 NQKLYRVKL
+680 NQKLYAITLLMSGYHTGKSGKFKTTIR
-689 SNGRSIDATAYHKWY
+689 ATDYHKWY
-704 VQDGYVSDGGE
+704 VQDKDGNIIC
-715 VVKLQTSELKEGMKL
+715 KRTSELE
-730 EKFKLPVIDGSN
+730 
-742 TLDNAYTNGFFSAD
+742 
-756 GCHHANVNII
+756 
-766 YLYGEKKKLRQY
+766 
-778 LTGEVHRE
+778 
-786 STTTVNDKNGSDR
+786 VNDVTETWNSHLK
-799 ITVGIRN
+799 
-806 LQRKFFVPDITYSVK
+806 
-821 SRLEWLAGYLDG
+821 E
-833 DGCVYR
+833 
-839 NGDSEQLTAASVN
+839 DSEVPGWIIES
-852 LDFLMDL
+852 
-859 QDMLQTLGI
+859 
-868 KSKITKLR
+868 IT
-876 DEGEYLLPAN
+876 EV
-886 DGTGELK
+886 DGL
-893 PYMCK
+893 
-898 QTYRLLINCAGTKSL
+898 
-913 FDLGIPLKR
+913 
-922 LKLKGNV
+922 
-929 PNRNASRFVTVVS
+929 
-942 IEEVEGEHDTFCC
+942 HDTFCC
-955 HEPKRNKVMFNGV
+955 TEPKRNKVIFNGV
-968 MTGNCMEIS
+968 LTGNCMEIS
-977 LPSSKDESFVC
+977 LPSSADESFVC
-988 CLMSMNLLHYDQ
+988 CLMSMNLLHYDK

-1021 IEKAR
+1021 IEKAK

-1057 QMIPFDG
+1057 HMIPFDG

-1099 KGYGRRNTTLMAIAP
+1099 KGYGRRNTTLMAVAP

-1149 NPFLQKLLAERDQD
+1149 NPFLEKLLAERGKD
-1163 TPEVWE
+1163 TPEIWE

-1178 AHLSFL
+1178 AHLDFL
-1184 TPREKEVFKTFEE
+1184 TPREKDVFKTFEE

-1206 AAQRQKF
+1206 AAQRQQF

-1224 HPETP
+1224 HPDTP

-1259 FNRELLQCSA
+1259 FNRELLQCSS

>member
-49 ISGFSDKFYNYLAKG
+49 IPGFSDKFYNYLAKG

-96 NGGKMAKDIQ
+96 NGGKMAKDIK

-128 EKGDIY
+128 DKNDIY
-134 KLKVHTRQTDLF
+134 ELTVKSRQFPLN
-146 ITGNHLVLTNLGWV
+146 ITGNHLVLTNKGWV
-160 PVEELDP
+160 AVEDLDP
-167 NTHLIATNG
+167 QVHLVATNG
-176 EVEYTPENKIID
+176 KVEYTSVDTELKNKPGESKTQEELAFDLGVSIANDVVINNDAEAFNDWVLSLPEH
-188 LKEYVPYN
+188 LLRQVW
-196 FIVENGFIKKA
+196 A
-207 IERNGRGI
+207 GI
-215 ENNKSDTHVTYFS
+215 EEELLNKYSDEYKVIYC
-228 SISEFVEVDNDL
+228 
-240 AFALGIWFAE
+240 
-250 GSISINNN
+250 
-258 KKPNGVRITL
+258 
-268 NVKDESTANIWLRI
+268 
-282 MKNKFGANGS
+282 
-292 VHKTEIIRNGKLNSW
+292 
-307 INVNVNSRVVGEF
+307 
-320 FASFGKGA
+320 ASA
-328 KYKQLPEWFLNL
+328 
-340 PKKLLETFW
+340 
-349 AAFSGMDGTY
+349 
-359 RNGNIKVTLSNPVLV
+359 PVA
-374 MQLYAIGLKL
+374 MQLYALAKRIGVELTTSTVGRKNTETGETL
-384 GYRLSLQ
+384 QLTVISLEDQ
-391 MKDKPGKF
+391 KV
-399 STTPY
+399 SE
-404 VYTLNRRLTDKSRQ
+404 
-418 RSGVKFNDGLVYCP
+418 DGLYYSP
-432 IMHIEKTA
+432 ITRLVKTD

-473 DINGI
+473 DLNGI
-478 FDTISEVA
+478 FDTVSEVA
-486 VMNKLGGGTSGYFGA
+486 MMNKLGGGTSGYFGA

-515 NGTFSFLQIFDKVVS
+515 NGSFSFLQIFDKVVS

-540 MFAGYIDI
+540 MFAGYMDI

-564 PVQDIYWGVNVTNKF
+564 PVQDIYWGVNVTNSF

-633 NMCVSG
+633 NMCVSA
-639 DTRILTKEYGYV
+639 DTKILTKEYGYV
-651 EISTKVGEKVTV
+651 AIGTRAGEKVTV

-680 NQKLYRVKL
+680 NQKLYAVTLYMPGYHTGKASKFKTTIR
-689 SNGRSIDATAYHKWY
+689 ATDYHKWY
-704 VQDGYVSDGGE
+704 VQDKDGNIIC
-715 VVKLQTSELKEGMKL
+715 KRTSELE
-730 EKFKLPVIDGSN
+730 
-742 TLDNAYTNGFFSAD
+742 
-756 GCHHANVNII
+756 
-766 YLYGEKKKLRQY
+766 
-778 LTGEVHRE
+778 
-786 STTTVNDKNGSDR
+786 VNDVTETWKSHLKEDVVVAGWVIES
-799 ITVGIRN
+799 ITEV
-806 LQRKFFVPDITYSVK
+806 
-821 SRLEWLAGYLDG
+821 DG
-833 DGCVYR
+833 
-839 NGDSEQLTAASVN
+839 L
-852 LDFLMDL
+852 
-859 QDMLQTLGI
+859 
-868 KSKITKLR
+868 
-876 DEGEYLLPAN
+876 
-886 DGTGELK
+886 
-893 PYMCK
+893 
-898 QTYRLLINCAGTKSL
+898 
-913 FDLGIPLKR
+913 
-922 LKLKGNV
+922 
-929 PNRNASRFVTVVS
+929 
-942 IEEVEGEHDTFCC
+942 HDTFCC
-955 HEPKRNKVMFNGV
+955 TEPKRNKVIFNGV
-968 MTGNCMEIS
+968 LTGNCMEIS
-977 LPSSKDESFVC
+977 LPSSADESFVC
-988 CLMSMNLLHYDQ
+988 CLMSMNLLHYDK

-1021 IEKAR
+1021 IEKAK

-1057 QMIPFDG
+1057 KMIPFDG
-1064 FEAMMKNAE
+1064 FEAMMHNAE

-1099 KGYGRRNTTLMAIAP
+1099 KGYGRRNTTLMAVAP

-1149 NPFLQKLLAERDQD
+1149 NPFLEKLLIERDKD

-1178 AHLSFL
+1178 AHLDFL

-1224 HPETP
+1224 HPDTP

>member
-49 ISGFSDKFYNYLAKG
+49 QPGFSDKFYNYLAKG

-119 KVVNVIPTK
+119 KVVDIIPTK
-128 EKGDIY
+128 DKNDIY
-134 KLKVHTRQTDLF
+134 ELTVKSRQFPLN
-146 ITGNHLVLTNLGWV
+146 ITGNHLVLTNNGWV
-160 PVEELDP
+160 AVEDLDP
-167 NTHLIATNG
+167 QVHLVATNG
-176 EVEYTPENKIID
+176 KVEYTSVDIELKNKPGEFKSQEELAYDLGVSIANDVVIDNNAEAFNDWVLSLPEH
-188 LKEYVPYN
+188 LLRQVW
-196 FIVENGFIKKA
+196 VA
-207 IERNGRGI
+207 IE
-215 ENNKSDTHVTYFS
+215 EELLNKYSDEYKVIYC
-228 SISEFVEVDNDL
+228 
-240 AFALGIWFAE
+240 
-250 GSISINNN
+250 
-258 KKPNGVRITL
+258 
-268 NVKDESTANIWLRI
+268 
-282 MKNKFGANGS
+282 
-292 VHKTEIIRNGKLNSW
+292 
-307 INVNVNSRVVGEF
+307 
-320 FASFGKGA
+320 ASA
-328 KYKQLPEWFLNL
+328 
-340 PKKLLETFW
+340 
-349 AAFSGMDGTY
+349 
-359 RNGNIKVTLSNPVLV
+359 PVA
-374 MQLYAIGLKL
+374 MQLYALAKRIGVELTTSTVGRKNTETGETL
-384 GYRLSLQ
+384 QLTVISLEDQ
-391 MKDKPGKF
+391 KV
-399 STTPY
+399 SE
-404 VYTLNRRLTDKSRQ
+404 
-418 RSGVKFNDGLVYCP
+418 DGLHYSP
-432 IMHIEKTA
+432 ITRLVKTD

-473 DINGI
+473 DLNGI
-478 FDTISEVA
+478 FDTVSEVA
-486 VMNKLGGGTSGYFGA
+486 MMNKLGGGTSGYFGA

-548 DHADIDE
+548 DHADIEE

-564 PVQDIYWGVNVTNKF
+564 PVQDIYWGVNVTNSF

-633 NMCVSG
+633 NMC
-639 DTRILTKEYGYV
+639 
-651 EISTKVGEKVTV
+651 
-663 WNGEEWS
+663 
-670 ENVELVKTGE
+670 
-680 NQKLYRVKL
+680 
-689 SNGRSIDATAYHKWY
+689 
-704 VQDGYVSDGGE
+704 
-715 VVKLQTSELKEGMKL
+715 
-730 EKFKLPVIDGSN
+730 
-742 TLDNAYTNGFFSAD
+742 
-756 GCHHANVNII
+756 
-766 YLYGEKKKLRQY
+766 
-778 LTGEVHRE
+778 
-786 STTTVNDKNGSDR
+786 
-799 ITVGIRN
+799 
-806 LQRKFFVPDITYSVK
+806 
-821 SRLEWLAGYLDG
+821 
-833 DGCVYR
+833 
-839 NGDSEQLTAASVN
+839 
-852 LDFLMDL
+852 
-859 QDMLQTLGI
+859 
-868 KSKITKLR
+868 
-876 DEGEYLLPAN
+876 
-886 DGTGELK
+886 
-893 PYMCK
+893 
-898 QTYRLLINCAGTKSL
+898 
-913 FDLGIPLKR
+913 
-922 LKLKGNV
+922 
-929 PNRNASRFVTVVS
+929 
-942 IEEVEGEHDTFCC
+942 
-955 HEPKRNKVMFNGV
+955 
-968 MTGNCMEIS
+968 MEIS
-977 LPSSKDESFVC
+977 LPSSADESFVC
-988 CLMSMNLLHYDQ
+988 CLMSMNLLHYDK

-1021 IEKAR
+1021 IEKAK

-1057 QMIPFDG
+1057 HMIPFDG

-1099 KGYGRRNTTLMAIAP
+1099 KGYGRRNTTLMAVAP

-1149 NPFLQKLLAERDQD
+1149 NPFLEKLLVERGKD

-1178 AHLSFL
+1178 AHLDFL
-1184 TPREKEVFKTFEE
+1184 TPREKDVFKTFEE

-1206 AAQRQKF
+1206 AAQRQQF

-1224 HPETP
+1224 HPDTP

-1259 FNRELLQCSA
+1259 FNRELLQCSS

>member
-49 ISGFSDKFYNYLAKG
+49 QPGFSDKFYNYLAKG

-96 NGGKMAKDIQ
+96 TGGKMAKDIQ
-106 IGDMVLTHKNRYR
+106 IGDMILTHKNRYR
-119 KVVNVIPTK
+119 KVVDIIPTK
-128 EKGDIY
+128 DKNDIY
-134 KLKVHTRQTDLF
+134 ELTVKSRQYPLN
-146 ITGNHLVLTNLGWV
+146 ITGNHLVLTNKGWV
-160 PVEELDP
+160 AVEDLDP
-167 NTHLIATNG
+167 QVHLVATNG
-176 EVEYTPENKIID
+176 KVEYTSVDTELKNKPGESKSQEELAFDLGVSIANDVVIDNNAEAFNDWVLSLPEH
-188 LKEYVPYN
+188 LLRQVWA
-196 FIVENGFIKKA
+196 A
-207 IERNGRGI
+207 IE
-215 ENNKSDTHVTYFS
+215 EELLNKYSDEYKVIYC
-228 SISEFVEVDNDL
+228 
-240 AFALGIWFAE
+240 
-250 GSISINNN
+250 
-258 KKPNGVRITL
+258 
-268 NVKDESTANIWLRI
+268 
-282 MKNKFGANGS
+282 
-292 VHKTEIIRNGKLNSW
+292 
-307 INVNVNSRVVGEF
+307 
-320 FASFGKGA
+320 ASA
-328 KYKQLPEWFLNL
+328 
-340 PKKLLETFW
+340 
-349 AAFSGMDGTY
+349 
-359 RNGNIKVTLSNPVLV
+359 PVA
-374 MQLYAIGLKL
+374 MQLYALAKRIGVELTTSTVGRKNTETGETL
-384 GYRLSLQ
+384 QLTVISLEDQ
-391 MKDKPGKF
+391 KV
-399 STTPY
+399 SE
-404 VYTLNRRLTDKSRQ
+404 
-418 RSGVKFNDGLVYCP
+418 DGLYYSP
-432 IMHIEKTA
+432 ITRLVKTD

-473 DINGI
+473 DLNGI
-478 FDTISEVA
+478 FDTVSEVA
-486 VMNKLGGGTSGYFGA
+486 MMNKLGGGTSGYFGA

-548 DHADIDE
+548 DHADIEE

-564 PVQDIYWGVNVTNKF
+564 PVQDIYWGVNVTNSF

-633 NMCVSG
+633 NMC
-639 DTRILTKEYGYV
+639 
-651 EISTKVGEKVTV
+651 
-663 WNGEEWS
+663 
-670 ENVELVKTGE
+670 
-680 NQKLYRVKL
+680 
-689 SNGRSIDATAYHKWY
+689 
-704 VQDGYVSDGGE
+704 
-715 VVKLQTSELKEGMKL
+715 
-730 EKFKLPVIDGSN
+730 
-742 TLDNAYTNGFFSAD
+742 
-756 GCHHANVNII
+756 
-766 YLYGEKKKLRQY
+766 
-778 LTGEVHRE
+778 
-786 STTTVNDKNGSDR
+786 
-799 ITVGIRN
+799 
-806 LQRKFFVPDITYSVK
+806 
-821 SRLEWLAGYLDG
+821 
-833 DGCVYR
+833 
-839 NGDSEQLTAASVN
+839 
-852 LDFLMDL
+852 
-859 QDMLQTLGI
+859 
-868 KSKITKLR
+868 
-876 DEGEYLLPAN
+876 
-886 DGTGELK
+886 
-893 PYMCK
+893 
-898 QTYRLLINCAGTKSL
+898 
-913 FDLGIPLKR
+913 
-922 LKLKGNV
+922 
-929 PNRNASRFVTVVS
+929 
-942 IEEVEGEHDTFCC
+942 
-955 HEPKRNKVMFNGV
+955 
-968 MTGNCMEIS
+968 MEIS
-977 LPSSKDESFVC
+977 LPSSADESFVC
-988 CLMSMNLLHYDQ
+988 CLMSMNLLHYDK

-1021 IEKAR
+1021 IEKAK

-1057 QMIPFDG
+1057 HMIPFDG

-1073 IFKHI
+1073 IFRHI

-1099 KGYGRRNTTLMAIAP
+1099 KGYGRRNTTLMAVAP

-1149 NPFLQKLLAERDQD
+1149 NPFLEKLLAERDKD

-1178 AHLSFL
+1178 AHLDFL
-1184 TPREKEVFKTFEE
+1184 TPREKDVFKTFEE

-1206 AAQRQKF
+1206 AAQRQQF

-1224 HPETP
+1224 HPDTP

-1259 FNRELLQCSA
+1259 FNRELLQCSS

>member
-26 IPDGMTVQQRYRQIA
+26 IPDGMTVQQRYRQID

-49 ISGFSDKFYNYLAKG
+49 IPGFSDKFYNYLAKG

-96 NGGKMAKDIQ
+96 NGGKMAKDIK

-119 KVVNVIPTK
+119 KVIDVIPTK

-134 KLKVHTRQTDLF
+134 KLKVYTRQTDLF

-167 NTHLIATNG
+167 RTHLIATNG
-176 EVEYTPENKIID
+176 DVEYTPESKLID

-207 IERNGRGI
+207 IERTNTKGI

-228 SISEFVEVDNDL
+228 NISEFVEVDNDL

-250 GSISINNN
+250 GSVSINKD

-268 NVKDESTANIWLRI
+268 NVRDESVANIWLRI

-292 VHKTEIIRNGKLNSW
+292 MYKTEIIRNGKINSW

-320 FASFGKGA
+320 FASFGKGC
-328 KYKQLPEWFLNL
+328 KHKQLPEWFLNL

-359 RNGNIKVTLSNPVLV
+359 RNGNIKITLSNPALI

-391 MKDKPGKF
+391 MKDKAGRF

-404 VYTLNRRLTDKSRQ
+404 VYTLIRRLTDKSRQ
-418 RSGVKFNDGLVYCP
+418 ISGVKFNDGLVYCP
-432 IMHIEKTA
+432 ISHIEKTA

-473 DINGI
+473 DLNGI
-478 FDTISEVA
+478 FDTVSEVA
-486 VMNKLGGGTSGYFGA
+486 MMNKLGGGTSGYFGA

-540 MFAGYIDI
+540 MFAGYMDI
-548 DHADIDE
+548 DHADIEE

-564 PVQDIYWGVNVTNKF
+564 PVQDIYWGVNVTNSF

-680 NQKLYRVKL
+680 NQKLYAVTLHMPDYHTGKSGKFKTTIR
-689 SNGRSIDATAYHKWY
+689 ATDYHKWY
-704 VQDGYVSDGGE
+704 VQDKDGNIIC
-715 VVKLQTSELKEGMKL
+715 KRTSEL
-730 EKFKLPVIDGSN
+730 V
-742 TLDNAYTNGFFSAD
+742 
-756 GCHHANVNII
+756 
-766 YLYGEKKKLRQY
+766 
-778 LTGEVHRE
+778 
-786 STTTVNDKNGSDR
+786 VNDVTETWNSHLK
-799 ITVGIRN
+799 
-806 LQRKFFVPDITYSVK
+806 
-821 SRLEWLAGYLDG
+821 
-833 DGCVYR
+833 
-839 NGDSEQLTAASVN
+839 DSEVPGWIIES
-852 LDFLMDL
+852 
-859 QDMLQTLGI
+859 
-868 KSKITKLR
+868 IT
-876 DEGEYLLPAN
+876 EV
-886 DGTGELK
+886 DGL
-893 PYMCK
+893 
-898 QTYRLLINCAGTKSL
+898 
-913 FDLGIPLKR
+913 
-922 LKLKGNV
+922 
-929 PNRNASRFVTVVS
+929 
-942 IEEVEGEHDTFCC
+942 HDTFCC
-955 HEPKRNKVMFNGV
+955 TEPKRNKVIFNGV
-968 MTGNCMEIS
+968 LTGNCMEIS
-977 LPSSKDESFVC
+977 LPSSADESFVC

-1021 IEKAR
+1021 IEKAKG
-1026 VIPKMEKAVRFA
+1026 IPKMEKAVRFA

-1057 QMIPFDG
+1057 HMIPFDG

-1099 KGYGRRNTTLMAIAP
+1099 KGYGRRNTTLMAVAP

-1178 AHLSFL
+1178 AHLDFL
-1184 TPREKEVFKTFEE
+1184 TSREKDVFKTFEE

-1206 AAQRQKF
+1206 AAQRQQF

-1224 HPETP
+1224 HPDTP

-1259 FNRELLQCSA
+1259 FNRELLQCSS

>member
-49 ISGFSDKFYNYLAKG
+49 IPGFSDKFYNYLAKG

-90 TWINTA
+90 TWINTT

-119 KVVNVIPTK
+119 KVVDVIPTK
-128 EKGDIY
+128 DKNDIY
-134 KLKVHTRQTDLF
+134 ELTVKSRQFPLN
-146 ITGNHLVLTNLGWV
+146 ITGNHLVLTNKGWV
-160 PVEELDP
+160 AVEDLDP
-167 NTHLIATNG
+167 QVHLVATNG
-176 EVEYTPENKIID
+176 KVEYT
-188 LKEYVPYN
+188 
-196 FIVENGFIKKA
+196 
-207 IERNGRGI
+207 
-215 ENNKSDTHVTYFS
+215 
-228 SISEFVEVDNDL
+228 SE
-240 AFALGIWFAE
+240 
-250 GSISINNN
+250 S
-258 KKPNGVRITL
+258 
-268 NVKDESTANIWLRI
+268 
-282 MKNKFGANGS
+282 
-292 VHKTEIIRNGKLNSW
+292 
-307 INVNVNSRVVGEF
+307 
-320 FASFGKGA
+320 
-328 KYKQLPEWFLNL
+328 
-340 PKKLLETFW
+340 KLLENKPGEIKTQEELAYDLGVSIANDVVINNDAEAFNDWILSLPEHLLHQVW
-349 AAFSGMDGTY
+349 AGIEEELLNKYSDEY
-359 RNGNIKVTLSNPVLV
+359 KVIYCASAPVA
-374 MQLYAIGLKL
+374 MQLYALAKRIGVELTTSTVGRKNTETGETL
-384 GYRLSLQ
+384 QLTVISLEDQKVSEDGLYYSPITRLV
-391 MKDKPGKF
+391 K
-399 STTPY
+399 
-404 VYTLNRRLTDKSRQ
+404 TDK
-418 RSGVKFNDGLVYCP
+418 VV
-432 IMHIEKTA
+432 
-440 KVEDVYDFTVEED
+440 DVYDFTVEED

-473 DINGI
+473 DLNGI
-478 FDTISEVA
+478 FDTVSEVA
-486 VMNKLGGGTSGYFGA
+486 MMNKLGGGTSGYFGA

-515 NGTFSFLQIFDKVVS
+515 NGSFSFLQIFDKVVS

-540 MFAGYIDI
+540 MFAGYMDI
-548 DHADIDE
+548 DHADIEE

-564 PVQDIYWGVNVTNKF
+564 PVQDIYWGVNVTNSF

-680 NQKLYRVKL
+680 NQKLYAVTLHMPNYHTGKSGKFKTTIR
-689 SNGRSIDATAYHKWY
+689 ATDYHKWY
-704 VQDGYVSDGGE
+704 VQDKDGNIIC
-715 VVKLQTSELKEGMKL
+715 KRTSEL
-730 EKFKLPVIDGSN
+730 V
-742 TLDNAYTNGFFSAD
+742 
-756 GCHHANVNII
+756 
-766 YLYGEKKKLRQY
+766 
-778 LTGEVHRE
+778 
-786 STTTVNDKNGSDR
+786 VNDVTETWNSHLK
-799 ITVGIRN
+799 
-806 LQRKFFVPDITYSVK
+806 
-821 SRLEWLAGYLDG
+821 
-833 DGCVYR
+833 
-839 NGDSEQLTAASVN
+839 DSEVPGWIIES
-852 LDFLMDL
+852 
-859 QDMLQTLGI
+859 
-868 KSKITKLR
+868 IT
-876 DEGEYLLPAN
+876 EV
-886 DGTGELK
+886 DGL
-893 PYMCK
+893 
-898 QTYRLLINCAGTKSL
+898 
-913 FDLGIPLKR
+913 
-922 LKLKGNV
+922 
-929 PNRNASRFVTVVS
+929 
-942 IEEVEGEHDTFCC
+942 HDTFCC
-955 HEPKRNKVMFNGV
+955 TEPKRNKVIFNGV
-968 MTGNCMEIS
+968 LTGNCMEIS
-977 LPSSKDESFVC
+977 LPSSADESFVC

-1021 IEKAR
+1021 IEKAK

-1057 QMIPFDG
+1057 HMIPFDG

-1099 KGYGRRNTTLMAIAP
+1099 KGYGRRNTTLMAVAP

-1149 NPFLQKLLAERDQD
+1149 NPFLEKLLAERDKD

-1184 TPREKEVFKTFEE
+1184 TPREKDVFKTFEE

-1224 HPETP
+1224 HPDTP

-1259 FNRELLQCSA
+1259 FNRELLQCSS

>member
-49 ISGFSDKFYNYLAKG
+49 IPGFSDKFYNYLAKG

-81 LPISCVTGD
+81 LPISC
-90 TWINTA
+90 
-96 NGGKMAKDIQ
+96 
-106 IGDMVLTHKNRYR
+106 
-119 KVVNVIPTK
+119 
-128 EKGDIY
+128 
-134 KLKVHTRQTDLF
+134 
-146 ITGNHLVLTNLGWV
+146 
-160 PVEELDP
+160 
-167 NTHLIATNG
+167 
-176 EVEYTPENKIID
+176 
-188 LKEYVPYN
+188 
-196 FIVENGFIKKA
+196 
-207 IERNGRGI
+207 
-215 ENNKSDTHVTYFS
+215 
-228 SISEFVEVDNDL
+228 
-240 AFALGIWFAE
+240 
-250 GSISINNN
+250 
-258 KKPNGVRITL
+258 
-268 NVKDESTANIWLRI
+268 
-282 MKNKFGANGS
+282 
-292 VHKTEIIRNGKLNSW
+292 
-307 INVNVNSRVVGEF
+307 
-320 FASFGKGA
+320 
-328 KYKQLPEWFLNL
+328 
-340 PKKLLETFW
+340 
-349 AAFSGMDGTY
+349 
-359 RNGNIKVTLSNPVLV
+359 
-374 MQLYAIGLKL
+374 
-384 GYRLSLQ
+384 
-391 MKDKPGKF
+391 
-399 STTPY
+399 
-404 VYTLNRRLTDKSRQ
+404 
-418 RSGVKFNDGLVYCP
+418 
-432 IMHIEKTA
+432 
-440 KVEDVYDFTVEED
+440 
-453 HSFSCA
+453 
-459 GVVVHNCFGSYITD
+459 FGSYITD
-473 DINGI
+473 DLNGI
-478 FDTISEVA
+478 FDTVSEVA
-486 VMNKLGGGTSGYFGA
+486 MMNKLGGGTSGYFGA

-548 DHADIDE
+548 DHADIEE

-564 PVQDIYWGVNVTNKF
+564 PVQDIYWGVNVTNSF

-633 NMCVSG
+633 NMC
-639 DTRILTKEYGYV
+639 
-651 EISTKVGEKVTV
+651 
-663 WNGEEWS
+663 
-670 ENVELVKTGE
+670 
-680 NQKLYRVKL
+680 
-689 SNGRSIDATAYHKWY
+689 
-704 VQDGYVSDGGE
+704 
-715 VVKLQTSELKEGMKL
+715 
-730 EKFKLPVIDGSN
+730 
-742 TLDNAYTNGFFSAD
+742 
-756 GCHHANVNII
+756 
-766 YLYGEKKKLRQY
+766 
-778 LTGEVHRE
+778 
-786 STTTVNDKNGSDR
+786 
-799 ITVGIRN
+799 
-806 LQRKFFVPDITYSVK
+806 
-821 SRLEWLAGYLDG
+821 
-833 DGCVYR
+833 
-839 NGDSEQLTAASVN
+839 
-852 LDFLMDL
+852 
-859 QDMLQTLGI
+859 
-868 KSKITKLR
+868 
-876 DEGEYLLPAN
+876 
-886 DGTGELK
+886 
-893 PYMCK
+893 
-898 QTYRLLINCAGTKSL
+898 
-913 FDLGIPLKR
+913 
-922 LKLKGNV
+922 
-929 PNRNASRFVTVVS
+929 
-942 IEEVEGEHDTFCC
+942 
-955 HEPKRNKVMFNGV
+955 
-968 MTGNCMEIS
+968 MEIS
-977 LPSSKDESFVC
+977 LPSSADESFVC

-1021 IEKAR
+1021 IEKAKD
-1026 VIPKMEKAVRFA
+1026 IPKMEKAVRFA

-1057 QMIPFDG
+1057 HMIPFDG

-1099 KGYGRRNTTLMAIAP
+1099 KGYGRRNTTLMAVAP

-1149 NPFLQKLLAERDQD
+1149 NPFLEKLLAERDKD

-1178 AHLSFL
+1178 AHLDFL
-1184 TPREKEVFKTFEE
+1184 TPREKDVFKTFEE

-1206 AAQRQKF
+1206 AAQRQQF

-1224 HPETP
+1224 HPDTP

-1259 FNRELLQCSA
+1259 FNRELLQCSS

>member
-49 ISGFSDKFYNYLAKG
+49 IPGFSDKFYNYLAKG

-119 KVVNVIPTK
+119 KVVDIIPTK
-128 EKGDIY
+128 DKNDIY
-134 KLKVHTRQTDLF
+134 ELTVKSRQFPLN
-146 ITGNHLVLTNLGWV
+146 ITGNHLVLTNKGWV
-160 PVEELDP
+160 AVEDLDP
-167 NTHLIATNG
+167 QVHLVATNG
-176 EVEYTPENKIID
+176 KVEYTCGDLELKNKPGESKSQEELAYDLGVSIANDVVIDNNAEAFNDWVLSLPEH
-188 LKEYVPYN
+188 LLRQVW
-196 FIVENGFIKKA
+196 A
-207 IERNGRGI
+207 GI
-215 ENNKSDTHVTYFS
+215 EEELLNKYSDEYKVIYC
-228 SISEFVEVDNDL
+228 
-240 AFALGIWFAE
+240 
-250 GSISINNN
+250 
-258 KKPNGVRITL
+258 
-268 NVKDESTANIWLRI
+268 
-282 MKNKFGANGS
+282 
-292 VHKTEIIRNGKLNSW
+292 
-307 INVNVNSRVVGEF
+307 
-320 FASFGKGA
+320 ASA
-328 KYKQLPEWFLNL
+328 
-340 PKKLLETFW
+340 
-349 AAFSGMDGTY
+349 
-359 RNGNIKVTLSNPVLV
+359 PVA
-374 MQLYAIGLKL
+374 MQLYALAKRIGVELTTSTVGRENTETGETL
-384 GYRLSLQ
+384 QLTVISLEDQ
-391 MKDKPGKF
+391 KV
-399 STTPY
+399 SE
-404 VYTLNRRLTDKSRQ
+404 
-418 RSGVKFNDGLVYCP
+418 DGLYYSP
-432 IMHIEKTA
+432 ITRLVKTD

-473 DINGI
+473 DLNGI
-478 FDTISEVA
+478 FDTVSEVA
-486 VMNKLGGGTSGYFGA
+486 MMNKLGGGTSGYFGA

-548 DHADIDE
+548 DHADIEE

-564 PVQDIYWGVNVTNKF
+564 PVQDIYWGVNVTNSF

-633 NMCVSG
+633 NMCVSA
-639 DTRILTKEYGYV
+639 DTKILTKEYGY
-651 EISTKVGEKVTV
+651 IAIGTKAGEKVTV

-680 NQKLYRVKL
+680 NQKLYAVTLHMPDYHTGKSGKFKTTIR
-689 SNGRSIDATAYHKWY
+689 ATDYHKWY
-704 VQDGYVSDGGE
+704 VQDKDGNIIC
-715 VVKLQTSELKEGMKL
+715 KRTSELEVNDVTETWNSHLKEGS
-730 EKFKLPVIDGSN
+730 EVPGW
-742 TLDNAYTNGFFSAD
+742 
-756 GCHHANVNII
+756 II
-766 YLYGEKKKLRQY
+766 
-778 LTGEVHRE
+778 E
-786 STTTVNDKNGSDR
+786 S
-799 ITVGIRN
+799 IT
-806 LQRKFFVPDITYSVK
+806 
-821 SRLEWLAGYLDG
+821 
-833 DGCVYR
+833 
-839 NGDSEQLTAASVN
+839 
-852 LDFLMDL
+852 
-859 QDMLQTLGI
+859 
-868 KSKITKLR
+868 
-876 DEGEYLLPAN
+876 
-886 DGTGELK
+886 
-893 PYMCK
+893 
-898 QTYRLLINCAGTKSL
+898 
-913 FDLGIPLKR
+913 
-922 LKLKGNV
+922 
-929 PNRNASRFVTVVS
+929 
-942 IEEVEGEHDTFCC
+942 EVEGLHDTFCC
-955 HEPKRNKVMFNGV
+955 TEPKRNKVIFNGV
-968 MTGNCMEIS
+968 LTGNCMEIS
-977 LPSSKDESFVC
+977 LPSSADESFVC
-988 CLMSMNLLHYDQ
+988 CLMSMNLLHYDK

-1021 IEKAR
+1021 IEKAK

-1099 KGYGRRNTTLMAIAP
+1099 KGYGRRNTTLMAVAP

-1149 NPFLQKLLAERDQD
+1149 NPFLEKLLAERDKD

-1178 AHLSFL
+1178 AHLDFL
-1184 TPREKEVFKTFEE
+1184 TPREKDVFKTFEE

-1206 AAQRQKF
+1206 AAQRQQF

-1224 HPETP
+1224 HPDTP

-1259 FNRELLQCSA
+1259 FNRELLQCSS

>member
-49 ISGFSDKFYNYLAKG
+49 IPGFSDKFYNYLAKG
-64 YYSLSSPIIA
+64 HYSLSSPIIA

-96 NGGKMAKDIQ
+96 HGGKMAKDIQ
-106 IGDMVLTHKNRYR
+106 VGDMVLTHKNRYR
-119 KVVNVIPTK
+119 KVVDIIPTK
-128 EKGDIY
+128 DKNDIY
-134 KLKVHTRQTDLF
+134 ELTVKSRQFPLN
-146 ITGNHLVLTNLGWV
+146 ITGNHLVLTNKGWV
-160 PVEELDP
+160 AVEDLDP
-167 NTHLIATNG
+167 QVHLVATNG
-176 EVEYTPENKIID
+176 KVEYTSVDVELENKPGESKSQEELAFDLGVSIANDVVID
-188 LKEYVPYN
+188 NNTEAFKDWVLTLSEHLLRQVW
-196 FIVENGFIKKA
+196 A
-207 IERNGRGI
+207 GI
-215 ENNKSDTHVTYFS
+215 EEELLNKYSDEYKVIYC
-228 SISEFVEVDNDL
+228 
-240 AFALGIWFAE
+240 
-250 GSISINNN
+250 
-258 KKPNGVRITL
+258 
-268 NVKDESTANIWLRI
+268 
-282 MKNKFGANGS
+282 
-292 VHKTEIIRNGKLNSW
+292 
-307 INVNVNSRVVGEF
+307 
-320 FASFGKGA
+320 ASA
-328 KYKQLPEWFLNL
+328 
-340 PKKLLETFW
+340 
-349 AAFSGMDGTY
+349 
-359 RNGNIKVTLSNPVLV
+359 PVA
-374 MQLYAIGLKL
+374 MQLYALAKRIGVELTTSTVGRENTETGETLQLTVISLEDQKVSEDSL
-384 GYRLSLQ
+384 YYSPITRLV
-391 MKDKPGKF
+391 K
-399 STTPY
+399 
-404 VYTLNRRLTDKSRQ
+404 TD
-418 RSGVKFNDGLVYCP
+418 
-432 IMHIEKTA
+432 

-473 DINGI
+473 DLNGI
-478 FDTISEVA
+478 FDTVSEVA
-486 VMNKLGGGTSGYFGA
+486 MMNKLGGGTSGYFGA

-548 DHADIDE
+548 DHADIEE

-564 PVQDIYWGVNVTNKF
+564 PVQDIYWGVNVTNSF

-633 NMCVSG
+633 NMCVSA
-639 DTRILTKEYGYV
+639 DTKILTKEYGY
-651 EISTKVGEKVTV
+651 IAIGTKAGEKVTV

-680 NQKLYRVKL
+680 NQKLYAITLLMPGYHTGKSGKFKTTIR
-689 SNGRSIDATAYHKWY
+689 ATDYHKWY
-704 VQDGYVSDGGE
+704 VQDKDGNIIC
-715 VVKLQTSELKEGMKL
+715 KRTSELE
-730 EKFKLPVIDGSN
+730 
-742 TLDNAYTNGFFSAD
+742 
-756 GCHHANVNII
+756 
-766 YLYGEKKKLRQY
+766 
-778 LTGEVHRE
+778 
-786 STTTVNDKNGSDR
+786 VNDVTETWNSHLKEDSKVPGWVIES
-799 ITVGIRN
+799 IT
-806 LQRKFFVPDITYSVK
+806 
-821 SRLEWLAGYLDG
+821 
-833 DGCVYR
+833 
-839 NGDSEQLTAASVN
+839 
-852 LDFLMDL
+852 
-859 QDMLQTLGI
+859 
-868 KSKITKLR
+868 
-876 DEGEYLLPAN
+876 
-886 DGTGELK
+886 
-893 PYMCK
+893 
-898 QTYRLLINCAGTKSL
+898 
-913 FDLGIPLKR
+913 
-922 LKLKGNV
+922 
-929 PNRNASRFVTVVS
+929 
-942 IEEVEGEHDTFCC
+942 EVEGLHDTFCC
-955 HEPKRNKVMFNGV
+955 TEPKRNKVIFNGV
-968 MTGNCMEIS
+968 LTGNCMEIS
-977 LPSSKDESFVC
+977 LPSSADESFVC
-988 CLMSMNLLHYDQ
+988 CLMSMNLLHYDK

-1021 IEKAR
+1021 IEKAK

-1057 QMIPFDG
+1057 HMIPFDG

-1099 KGYGRRNTTLMAIAP
+1099 KGYGRRNTTLMAVAP

-1149 NPFLQKLLAERDQD
+1149 NPFLEKLLVEREKD

-1178 AHLSFL
+1178 AHLDFL
-1184 TPREKEVFKTFEE
+1184 TPREKDVFKTFEE

-1206 AAQRQKF
+1206 AAQRQQF

-1224 HPETP
+1224 HPDTP

-1259 FNRELLQCSA
+1259 FNRELLQCSS

>member
-49 ISGFSDKFYNYLAKG
+49 IPGFSDKFYNYLAKG

-119 KVVNVIPTK
+119 KVVDIIPTK
-128 EKGDIY
+128 DKNDIY
-134 KLKVHTRQTDLF
+134 ELTVKSRQFPLN
-146 ITGNHLVLTNLGWV
+146 ITGNHLVLTNKGWV
-160 PVEELDP
+160 AVEDLDP
-167 NTHLIATNG
+167 QVHLVATNG
-176 EVEYTPENKIID
+176 KVEYTSVDTELKNKPGESKTQEELAYDLGVSIANDVVIDNNAEAFSDWVLSLPEH
-188 LKEYVPYN
+188 LLRQVW
-196 FIVENGFIKKA
+196 A
-207 IERNGRGI
+207 GI
-215 ENNKSDTHVTYFS
+215 EEELLNKYSDEYKVIYC
-228 SISEFVEVDNDL
+228 
-240 AFALGIWFAE
+240 
-250 GSISINNN
+250 
-258 KKPNGVRITL
+258 
-268 NVKDESTANIWLRI
+268 
-282 MKNKFGANGS
+282 
-292 VHKTEIIRNGKLNSW
+292 
-307 INVNVNSRVVGEF
+307 
-320 FASFGKGA
+320 ASA
-328 KYKQLPEWFLNL
+328 
-340 PKKLLETFW
+340 
-349 AAFSGMDGTY
+349 
-359 RNGNIKVTLSNPVLV
+359 PVA
-374 MQLYAIGLKL
+374 MQLYALAKRIGVELTTSTVGRKNTETGETL
-384 GYRLSLQ
+384 QLTVISLEDQ
-391 MKDKPGKF
+391 KV
-399 STTPY
+399 SE
-404 VYTLNRRLTDKSRQ
+404 
-418 RSGVKFNDGLVYCP
+418 DGLYYSP
-432 IMHIEKTA
+432 ITRLVKTD

-473 DINGI
+473 DLNGI
-478 FDTISEVA
+478 FDTVSEVA
-486 VMNKLGGGTSGYFGA
+486 MMNKLGGGTSGYFGA

-548 DHADIDE
+548 DHADIEE

-564 PVQDIYWGVNVTNKF
+564 PVQDIYWGVNVTNSF

-633 NMCVSG
+633 NMCVSA
-639 DTRILTKEYGYV
+639 DTKILTKEYGYV
-651 EISTKVGEKVTV
+651 AIGTKVGEKVTV

-680 NQKLYRVKL
+680 NQKLYAVTLHMPDYHTGKSGKFKTTIR
-689 SNGRSIDATAYHKWY
+689 ATDYHKWY
-704 VQDGYVSDGGE
+704 VQDKDGNIIC
-715 VVKLQTSELKEGMKL
+715 KRTSEL
-730 EKFKLPVIDGSN
+730 V
-742 TLDNAYTNGFFSAD
+742 
-756 GCHHANVNII
+756 
-766 YLYGEKKKLRQY
+766 
-778 LTGEVHRE
+778 
-786 STTTVNDKNGSDR
+786 VNDVTETWNSHLK
-799 ITVGIRN
+799 
-806 LQRKFFVPDITYSVK
+806 
-821 SRLEWLAGYLDG
+821 
-833 DGCVYR
+833 
-839 NGDSEQLTAASVN
+839 DSEVPGWIIES
-852 LDFLMDL
+852 
-859 QDMLQTLGI
+859 
-868 KSKITKLR
+868 IT
-876 DEGEYLLPAN
+876 EV
-886 DGTGELK
+886 DGL
-893 PYMCK
+893 
-898 QTYRLLINCAGTKSL
+898 
-913 FDLGIPLKR
+913 
-922 LKLKGNV
+922 
-929 PNRNASRFVTVVS
+929 
-942 IEEVEGEHDTFCC
+942 HDTFCC
-955 HEPKRNKVMFNGV
+955 TEPKRNKVIFNGV
-968 MTGNCMEIS
+968 LTGNCMEIS
-977 LPSSKDESFVC
+977 LPSSADESFVC
-988 CLMSMNLLHYDQ
+988 CLMSMNLLHYDK

-1021 IEKAR
+1021 IEKAK

-1057 QMIPFDG
+1057 HMISFDG

-1099 KGYGRRNTTLMAIAP
+1099 KGYGRRNTTLMAVAP

-1149 NPFLQKLLAERDQD
+1149 NPFLEKLLAERDKD

-1178 AHLSFL
+1178 AHLDFL
-1184 TPREKEVFKTFEE
+1184 TPREKDVFKTFEE

-1206 AAQRQKF
+1206 AAQRQQF

-1224 HPETP
+1224 HPDTP

-1259 FNRELLQCSA
+1259 FNRELLQCSS

>member
-49 ISGFSDKFYNYLAKG
+49 IPGFSDKFYNYLAKG

-106 IGDMVLTHKNRYR
+106 VGDMVLTHRNRYR
-119 KVVNVIPTK
+119 KVVDIIPTK
-128 EKGDIY
+128 DKNDIY
-134 KLKVHTRQTDLF
+134 ELTVKSRQFPLN
-146 ITGNHLVLTNLGWV
+146 ITGNHLVLTNKGWV
-160 PVEELDP
+160 AVEDLDP
-167 NTHLIATNG
+167 QVHLVATNG
-176 EVEYTPENKIID
+176 KVEYTSVDTELKNKPGESKTQEELAYDLGVSIANDVVIDNNAEAFNDWVLSLPEH
-188 LKEYVPYN
+188 LLRQVWA
-196 FIVENGFIKKA
+196 A
-207 IERNGRGI
+207 IE
-215 ENNKSDTHVTYFS
+215 EELLNKYSDEYKVIYC
-228 SISEFVEVDNDL
+228 
-240 AFALGIWFAE
+240 
-250 GSISINNN
+250 
-258 KKPNGVRITL
+258 
-268 NVKDESTANIWLRI
+268 
-282 MKNKFGANGS
+282 
-292 VHKTEIIRNGKLNSW
+292 
-307 INVNVNSRVVGEF
+307 
-320 FASFGKGA
+320 ASA
-328 KYKQLPEWFLNL
+328 
-340 PKKLLETFW
+340 
-349 AAFSGMDGTY
+349 
-359 RNGNIKVTLSNPVLV
+359 PVA
-374 MQLYAIGLKL
+374 MQLYALAKRIGVELTTSTVGRKNTETGETL
-384 GYRLSLQ
+384 QLTVISLEDQ
-391 MKDKPGKF
+391 KV
-399 STTPY
+399 SE
-404 VYTLNRRLTDKSRQ
+404 
-418 RSGVKFNDGLVYCP
+418 DGLHYSP
-432 IMHIEKTA
+432 ITRLVKTD

-473 DINGI
+473 DLNGI
-478 FDTISEVA
+478 FDTVSEVA
-486 VMNKLGGGTSGYFGA
+486 MMNKLGGGTSGYFGA

-548 DHADIDE
+548 DHADIEE

-564 PVQDIYWGVNVTNKF
+564 PVQDIYWGVNVTNSF

-633 NMCVSG
+633 NMC
-639 DTRILTKEYGYV
+639 
-651 EISTKVGEKVTV
+651 
-663 WNGEEWS
+663 
-670 ENVELVKTGE
+670 
-680 NQKLYRVKL
+680 
-689 SNGRSIDATAYHKWY
+689 
-704 VQDGYVSDGGE
+704 
-715 VVKLQTSELKEGMKL
+715 
-730 EKFKLPVIDGSN
+730 
-742 TLDNAYTNGFFSAD
+742 
-756 GCHHANVNII
+756 
-766 YLYGEKKKLRQY
+766 
-778 LTGEVHRE
+778 
-786 STTTVNDKNGSDR
+786 
-799 ITVGIRN
+799 
-806 LQRKFFVPDITYSVK
+806 
-821 SRLEWLAGYLDG
+821 
-833 DGCVYR
+833 
-839 NGDSEQLTAASVN
+839 
-852 LDFLMDL
+852 
-859 QDMLQTLGI
+859 
-868 KSKITKLR
+868 
-876 DEGEYLLPAN
+876 
-886 DGTGELK
+886 
-893 PYMCK
+893 
-898 QTYRLLINCAGTKSL
+898 
-913 FDLGIPLKR
+913 
-922 LKLKGNV
+922 
-929 PNRNASRFVTVVS
+929 
-942 IEEVEGEHDTFCC
+942 
-955 HEPKRNKVMFNGV
+955 
-968 MTGNCMEIS
+968 MEIS
-977 LPSSKDESFVC
+977 LPSSADESFVC
-988 CLMSMNLLHYDQ
+988 CLMSMNLLHYDK

-1021 IEKAR
+1021 IEKAK

-1057 QMIPFDG
+1057 HMIPFDG

-1099 KGYGRRNTTLMAIAP
+1099 KGYGRRNTTLMAVAP

-1149 NPFLQKLLAERDQD
+1149 NPFLEKLLAERGKD

-1178 AHLSFL
+1178 AHLDFL
-1184 TPREKEVFKTFEE
+1184 TPREKDVFKTFEE

-1206 AAQRQKF
+1206 AAQRQQF

-1224 HPETP
+1224 HPDTP

-1259 FNRELLQCSA
+1259 FNRELLQCSS

>member
-49 ISGFSDKFYNYLAKG
+49 IPGFSDKFYNYLAKG

-134 KLKVHTRQTDLF
+134 KLKVCTRQTDLF

-176 EVEYTPENKIID
+176 EVEYTPESKLID

-196 FIVENGFIKKA
+196 FVVENGVIKKA

-215 ENNKSDTHVTYFS
+215 ENNKSDTHVTYFAN
-228 SISEFVEVDNDL
+228 INEFVEVDNDL

-268 NVKDESTANIWLRI
+268 NVRDESIANTWLRI
-282 MKNKFGANGS
+282 MKHKFGANGS
-292 VHKTEIIRNGKLNSW
+292 IHKTEVIRNGKLNSW

-328 KYKQLPEWFLNL
+328 KNKQLPEWFMNL

-359 RNGNIKVTLSNPVLV
+359 RNGNVKITLANPVLI
-374 MQLYAIGLKL
+374 MQLYDIGLKL
-384 GYRLSLQ
+384 GYKLSLQ
-391 MKDKPGKF
+391 MKDKPGKL

-404 VYTLNRRLTDKSRQ
+404 VYTLNRRLTNKSRQ
-418 RSGVKFNDGLVYCP
+418 TSGVKFNDGLVYCP
-432 IMHIEKTA
+432 IASIEKTA

-473 DINGI
+473 DLNGI
-478 FDTISEVA
+478 FDTVSEVA
-486 VMNKLGGGTSGYFGA
+486 MMNKLGGGTSGYFGA

-548 DHADIDE
+548 DHADIEE

-564 PVQDIYWGVNVTNKF
+564 PVQDIYWGVNVTNSF

-633 NMCVSG
+633 NMC
-639 DTRILTKEYGYV
+639 
-651 EISTKVGEKVTV
+651 
-663 WNGEEWS
+663 
-670 ENVELVKTGE
+670 
-680 NQKLYRVKL
+680 
-689 SNGRSIDATAYHKWY
+689 
-704 VQDGYVSDGGE
+704 
-715 VVKLQTSELKEGMKL
+715 
-730 EKFKLPVIDGSN
+730 
-742 TLDNAYTNGFFSAD
+742 
-756 GCHHANVNII
+756 
-766 YLYGEKKKLRQY
+766 
-778 LTGEVHRE
+778 
-786 STTTVNDKNGSDR
+786 
-799 ITVGIRN
+799 
-806 LQRKFFVPDITYSVK
+806 
-821 SRLEWLAGYLDG
+821 
-833 DGCVYR
+833 
-839 NGDSEQLTAASVN
+839 
-852 LDFLMDL
+852 
-859 QDMLQTLGI
+859 
-868 KSKITKLR
+868 
-876 DEGEYLLPAN
+876 
-886 DGTGELK
+886 
-893 PYMCK
+893 
-898 QTYRLLINCAGTKSL
+898 
-913 FDLGIPLKR
+913 
-922 LKLKGNV
+922 
-929 PNRNASRFVTVVS
+929 
-942 IEEVEGEHDTFCC
+942 
-955 HEPKRNKVMFNGV
+955 
-968 MTGNCMEIS
+968 MEIS
-977 LPSSKDESFVC
+977 LPSSADESFVC
-988 CLMSMNLLHYDQ
+988 CLMSMNLLHYDK

-1021 IEKAR
+1021 IEKAK

-1057 QMIPFDG
+1057 KMIPFDG

-1099 KGYGRRNTTLMAIAP
+1099 KGYGRRNTTLMAVAP

-1149 NPFLQKLLAERDQD
+1149 NPFLEKLLAERDKD

-1178 AHLSFL
+1178 AHLDFL
-1184 TPREKEVFKTFEE
+1184 TPREKDVFKTFEE

-1206 AAQRQKF
+1206 AAQRQQF

-1224 HPETP
+1224 HPDTP

-1259 FNRELLQCSA
+1259 FNRELLQCSS

>member
-41 DAAENILK
+41 DAAENILN
-49 ISGFSDKFYNYLAKG
+49 IPGFSDKFYNYLAKG

-96 NGGKMAKDIQ
+96 NGGKMAKDIK

-119 KVVNVIPTK
+119 KVVDVIPTK
-128 EKGDIY
+128 DKNDIY
-134 KLKVHTRQTDLF
+134 ELTVKSRQFPLN
-146 ITGNHLVLTNLGWV
+146 ITGNHLVLTNKGWV
-160 PVEELDP
+160 AVEDLDP
-167 NTHLIATNG
+167 QVHLVATNG
-176 EVEYTPENKIID
+176 KVEYICDDLELKNKPGESKSQEELAYDLGVSIANDVVINNDAEAFKDWVLSLPEH
-188 LKEYVPYN
+188 LLRQVW
-196 FIVENGFIKKA
+196 VA
-207 IERNGRGI
+207 IE
-215 ENNKSDTHVTYFS
+215 EELLNKYSDEYKVIYC
-228 SISEFVEVDNDL
+228 
-240 AFALGIWFAE
+240 
-250 GSISINNN
+250 
-258 KKPNGVRITL
+258 
-268 NVKDESTANIWLRI
+268 
-282 MKNKFGANGS
+282 
-292 VHKTEIIRNGKLNSW
+292 
-307 INVNVNSRVVGEF
+307 
-320 FASFGKGA
+320 ASA
-328 KYKQLPEWFLNL
+328 
-340 PKKLLETFW
+340 
-349 AAFSGMDGTY
+349 
-359 RNGNIKVTLSNPVLV
+359 PVA
-374 MQLYAIGLKL
+374 MQLYALAKRIGVELTTSTVGRKNTETGETL
-384 GYRLSLQ
+384 QLTVISLEDQ
-391 MKDKPGKF
+391 KV
-399 STTPY
+399 SE
-404 VYTLNRRLTDKSRQ
+404 
-418 RSGVKFNDGLVYCP
+418 DGLYYSP
-432 IMHIEKTA
+432 ITSLVKTD

-473 DINGI
+473 DLNGI
-478 FDTISEVA
+478 FDTVSEVA
-486 VMNKLGGGTSGYFGA
+486 MMNKLGGGTSGYFGA

-515 NGTFSFLQIFDKVVS
+515 NGSFSFLQIFDKVVS

-540 MFAGYIDI
+540 MFAGYMDI

-564 PVQDIYWGVNVTNKF
+564 PVQDIYWGVNVTNSF

-633 NMCVSG
+633 NMC
-639 DTRILTKEYGYV
+639 
-651 EISTKVGEKVTV
+651 
-663 WNGEEWS
+663 
-670 ENVELVKTGE
+670 
-680 NQKLYRVKL
+680 
-689 SNGRSIDATAYHKWY
+689 
-704 VQDGYVSDGGE
+704 
-715 VVKLQTSELKEGMKL
+715 
-730 EKFKLPVIDGSN
+730 
-742 TLDNAYTNGFFSAD
+742 
-756 GCHHANVNII
+756 
-766 YLYGEKKKLRQY
+766 
-778 LTGEVHRE
+778 
-786 STTTVNDKNGSDR
+786 
-799 ITVGIRN
+799 
-806 LQRKFFVPDITYSVK
+806 
-821 SRLEWLAGYLDG
+821 
-833 DGCVYR
+833 
-839 NGDSEQLTAASVN
+839 
-852 LDFLMDL
+852 
-859 QDMLQTLGI
+859 
-868 KSKITKLR
+868 
-876 DEGEYLLPAN
+876 
-886 DGTGELK
+886 
-893 PYMCK
+893 
-898 QTYRLLINCAGTKSL
+898 
-913 FDLGIPLKR
+913 
-922 LKLKGNV
+922 
-929 PNRNASRFVTVVS
+929 
-942 IEEVEGEHDTFCC
+942 
-955 HEPKRNKVMFNGV
+955 
-968 MTGNCMEIS
+968 MEIS
-977 LPSSKDESFVC
+977 LPSSADESFVC

-1021 IEKAR
+1021 IEKAKG
-1026 VIPKMEKAVRFA
+1026 IPKMEKAVRFA

-1057 QMIPFDG
+1057 KMIPFDG
-1064 FEAMMKNAE
+1064 FEAMMQNAE

-1078 REESYQGSKELAELL
+1078 RQESYQGSRELAELL

-1099 KGYGRRNTTLMAIAP
+1099 KGYGRRNTTLMAVAP

-1149 NPFLQKLLAERDQD
+1149 NPFLEKLLIERDKD

-1178 AHLSFL
+1178 AHLDFL

-1224 HPETP
+1224 HPDTP

>member
-49 ISGFSDKFYNYLAKG
+49 IPGFSDKFYNYLAKG

-74 NFGLKRA
+74 NFGLKHA

-119 KVVNVIPTK
+119 KVVDIIPTK
-128 EKGDIY
+128 DKNDIY
-134 KLKVHTRQTDLF
+134 ELTVKSRQFPLN
-146 ITGNHLVLTNLGWV
+146 ITGNHLVLTNKGWV
-160 PVEELDP
+160 AVEDLDP
-167 NTHLIATNG
+167 QVHLVATNG
-176 EVEYTPENKIID
+176 KVEYTSVDTELKNKPGESKSQEELAYD
-188 LKEYVPYN
+188 LGV
-196 FIVENGFIKKA
+196 
-207 IERNGRGI
+207 
-215 ENNKSDTHVTYFS
+215 
-228 SISEFVEVDNDL
+228 SIANDVV
-240 AFALGIWFAE
+240 
-250 GSISINNN
+250 INNDAEAF
-258 KKPNGVRITL
+258 
-268 NVKDESTANIWLRI
+268 KDWVLS
-282 MKNKFGANGS
+282 
-292 VHKTEIIRNGKLNSW
+292 
-307 INVNVNSRVVGEF
+307 
-320 FASFGKGA
+320 
-328 KYKQLPEWFLNL
+328 LPEHLLRQVWASIEEELLN
-340 PKKLLETFW
+340 KYSDE
-349 AAFSGMDGTY
+349 Y
-359 RNGNIKVTLSNPVLV
+359 KVIYCASAPVA
-374 MQLYAIGLKL
+374 MQLYALAKRIGVELTTSTVGRKSTETGETL
-384 GYRLSLQ
+384 QLTVISLEDQKVSEDGLHYSPITRLV
-391 MKDKPGKF
+391 K
-399 STTPY
+399 
-404 VYTLNRRLTDKSRQ
+404 TDK
-418 RSGVKFNDGLVYCP
+418 
-432 IMHIEKTA
+432 I
-440 KVEDVYDFTVEED
+440 EDVYDFTVEED

-473 DINGI
+473 DLNGI
-478 FDTISEVA
+478 FDTVSEVA
-486 VMNKLGGGTSGYFGA
+486 MMNKLGGGTSGYFGA

-548 DHADIDE
+548 DHADIEE

-564 PVQDIYWGVNVTNKF
+564 PVQDIYWGVNVTNSF

-639 DTRILTKEYGYV
+639 DTRILTKEYGY
-651 EISTKVGEKVTV
+651 IAIGTKAGEKVTV

-680 NQKLYRVKL
+680 NQKLYAITLLMPGYHTGKSGKFKTTIR
-689 SNGRSIDATAYHKWY
+689 ATDYHKWY
-704 VQDGYVSDGGE
+704 VQDKDGNIIC
-715 VVKLQTSELKEGMKL
+715 KRTSELE
-730 EKFKLPVIDGSN
+730 
-742 TLDNAYTNGFFSAD
+742 
-756 GCHHANVNII
+756 
-766 YLYGEKKKLRQY
+766 
-778 LTGEVHRE
+778 
-786 STTTVNDKNGSDR
+786 VNDVTETWNSHLKEDSKVPGWVIES
-799 ITVGIRN
+799 IT
-806 LQRKFFVPDITYSVK
+806 
-821 SRLEWLAGYLDG
+821 
-833 DGCVYR
+833 
-839 NGDSEQLTAASVN
+839 
-852 LDFLMDL
+852 
-859 QDMLQTLGI
+859 
-868 KSKITKLR
+868 
-876 DEGEYLLPAN
+876 
-886 DGTGELK
+886 
-893 PYMCK
+893 
-898 QTYRLLINCAGTKSL
+898 
-913 FDLGIPLKR
+913 
-922 LKLKGNV
+922 
-929 PNRNASRFVTVVS
+929 
-942 IEEVEGEHDTFCC
+942 EVEGLHDTFCC
-955 HEPKRNKVMFNGV
+955 TEPKRNKVIFNGV
-968 MTGNCMEIS
+968 LTGNCMEIS
-977 LPSSKDESFVC
+977 LPSSADESFVC
-988 CLMSMNLLHYDQ
+988 CLMSMNLLHYDK

-1021 IEKAR
+1021 IEKAK

-1057 QMIPFDG
+1057 HMIPFDG

-1099 KGYGRRNTTLMAIAP
+1099 KGYGRRNTTLMAVAP

-1149 NPFLQKLLAERDQD
+1149 NPFLEKLLAERDKD

-1178 AHLSFL
+1178 AHLDFL
-1184 TPREKEVFKTFEE
+1184 TPREKDVFKTFEE

-1206 AAQRQKF
+1206 AAQRQQF

-1224 HPETP
+1224 HPDTP

-1259 FNRELLQCSA
+1259 FNRELLQCSS

>member
-49 ISGFSDKFYNYLAKG
+49 QPGFSDKFYNYLAKG

-96 NGGKMAKDIQ
+96 TGGKMAKDIQ

-119 KVVNVIPTK
+119 KVVDVIPTK
-128 EKGDIY
+128 DKNDIY
-134 KLKVHTRQTDLF
+134 ELTVKSRQYPLN
-146 ITGNHLVLTNLGWV
+146 ITGNHLVLTNKGWV
-160 PVEELDP
+160 AVEDLDP
-167 NTHLIATNG
+167 QVHLVATNG
-176 EVEYTPENKIID
+176 KVEYTCGDLELKNKPGESKTQEELAFDLGVSIANDVVIDNNAEAFNDWVLSLPEH
-188 LKEYVPYN
+188 LLRQVW
-196 FIVENGFIKKA
+196 A
-207 IERNGRGI
+207 GI
-215 ENNKSDTHVTYFS
+215 EEELLNKYSDEYKVIYC
-228 SISEFVEVDNDL
+228 
-240 AFALGIWFAE
+240 
-250 GSISINNN
+250 
-258 KKPNGVRITL
+258 
-268 NVKDESTANIWLRI
+268 
-282 MKNKFGANGS
+282 
-292 VHKTEIIRNGKLNSW
+292 
-307 INVNVNSRVVGEF
+307 
-320 FASFGKGA
+320 ASA
-328 KYKQLPEWFLNL
+328 
-340 PKKLLETFW
+340 
-349 AAFSGMDGTY
+349 
-359 RNGNIKVTLSNPVLV
+359 PVA
-374 MQLYAIGLKL
+374 MRLYALAKRIGVELTTSTVGRKNTETGETL
-384 GYRLSLQ
+384 QLTVISLEDQ
-391 MKDKPGKF
+391 KV
-399 STTPY
+399 SE
-404 VYTLNRRLTDKSRQ
+404 
-418 RSGVKFNDGLVYCP
+418 DGLHYSP
-432 IMHIEKTA
+432 ITRLVKTD

-473 DINGI
+473 DLNGI
-478 FDTISEVA
+478 FDTVSEVA
-486 VMNKLGGGTSGYFGA
+486 MMNKLGGGTSGYFGA

-548 DHADIDE
+548 DHADIEE

-564 PVQDIYWGVNVTNKF
+564 PVQDIYWGVNVTNSF

-633 NMCVSG
+633 NMCVSA
-639 DTRILTKEYGYV
+639 DTKILTKEYGY
-651 EISTKVGEKVTV
+651 IAIGTKAGEKVTV

-680 NQKLYRVKL
+680 NQKLYAITLLMPGYHTGKSGKFKTTIR
-689 SNGRSIDATAYHKWY
+689 ATDYHKWY
-704 VQDGYVSDGGE
+704 VQDKDGNIIC
-715 VVKLQTSELKEGMKL
+715 KRTSEL
-730 EKFKLPVIDGSN
+730 V
-742 TLDNAYTNGFFSAD
+742 
-756 GCHHANVNII
+756 
-766 YLYGEKKKLRQY
+766 
-778 LTGEVHRE
+778 
-786 STTTVNDKNGSDR
+786 VNDVTETWNSHLKEDSKVPGWIIES
-799 ITVGIRN
+799 ITEV
-806 LQRKFFVPDITYSVK
+806 
-821 SRLEWLAGYLDG
+821 DG
-833 DGCVYR
+833 
-839 NGDSEQLTAASVN
+839 L
-852 LDFLMDL
+852 
-859 QDMLQTLGI
+859 
-868 KSKITKLR
+868 
-876 DEGEYLLPAN
+876 
-886 DGTGELK
+886 
-893 PYMCK
+893 
-898 QTYRLLINCAGTKSL
+898 
-913 FDLGIPLKR
+913 
-922 LKLKGNV
+922 
-929 PNRNASRFVTVVS
+929 
-942 IEEVEGEHDTFCC
+942 HDTFCC
-955 HEPKRNKVMFNGV
+955 TEPKRNKVIFNGV
-968 MTGNCMEIS
+968 LTGNCMEIS
-977 LPSSKDESFVC
+977 LPSSADESFVC
-988 CLMSMNLLHYDQ
+988 CLMSMNLLHYDK

-1021 IEKAR
+1021 IEKAK

-1099 KGYGRRNTTLMAIAP
+1099 KGYGRRNTTLMAVAP

-1149 NPFLQKLLAERDQD
+1149 NPFLEKLLAERDKD

-1178 AHLSFL
+1178 AHLDFL
-1184 TPREKEVFKTFEE
+1184 TPREKDVFKTFEE

-1206 AAQRQKF
+1206 AAQRQQF

-1224 HPETP
+1224 HPDTP

-1259 FNRELLQCSA
+1259 FNRELLQCSS

>member
-49 ISGFSDKFYNYLAKG
+49 IPGFSDKFYNYLAKG

-96 NGGKMAKDIQ
+96 TGGKMAKDIQ
-106 IGDMVLTHKNRYR
+106 VGDMVLTHKNRYR
-119 KVVNVIPTK
+119 KVVDIIPTK
-128 EKGDIY
+128 DKNDIY
-134 KLKVHTRQTDLF
+134 ELTVKSRQFPLN
-146 ITGNHLVLTNLGWV
+146 ITGNHLVLTNKGWV
-160 PVEELDP
+160 AVEDLDP
-167 NTHLIATNG
+167 QVHLVATNG
-176 EVEYTPENKIID
+176 KVEYTSADTELKNKPGESKSQEELAYDLGVSIANDVVINNDAEAFNDWVLSLPEHLLRQVWN
-188 LKEYVPYN
+188 
-196 FIVENGFIKKA
+196 
-207 IERNGRGI
+207 GI
-215 ENNKSDTHVTYFS
+215 EEELLNKYSDEYKVIYC
-228 SISEFVEVDNDL
+228 
-240 AFALGIWFAE
+240 
-250 GSISINNN
+250 
-258 KKPNGVRITL
+258 
-268 NVKDESTANIWLRI
+268 
-282 MKNKFGANGS
+282 
-292 VHKTEIIRNGKLNSW
+292 
-307 INVNVNSRVVGEF
+307 
-320 FASFGKGA
+320 ASA
-328 KYKQLPEWFLNL
+328 
-340 PKKLLETFW
+340 
-349 AAFSGMDGTY
+349 
-359 RNGNIKVTLSNPVLV
+359 PVA
-374 MQLYAIGLKL
+374 MQLYALAKRIGVELTTSTVGRKDTETGETL
-384 GYRLSLQ
+384 QLTVISLEDQ
-391 MKDKPGKF
+391 KV
-399 STTPY
+399 SE
-404 VYTLNRRLTDKSRQ
+404 
-418 RSGVKFNDGLVYCP
+418 DGLYYSP
-432 IMHIEKTA
+432 ITRLVKTD

-473 DINGI
+473 DLNGI
-478 FDTISEVA
+478 FDTVSEVA
-486 VMNKLGGGTSGYFGA
+486 MMNKLGGGTSGYFGA

-548 DHADIDE
+548 DHADIEE

-564 PVQDIYWGVNVTNKF
+564 PVQDIYWGVNVTNSF

-633 NMCVSG
+633 NMCVSA
-639 DTRILTKEYGYV
+639 DTKILTKEYGY
-651 EISTKVGEKVTV
+651 IAIGTKVGEKVTV

-680 NQKLYRVKL
+680 NQKLYAVTLHMPGYHTGK
-689 SNGRSIDATAYHKWY
+689 SGKFKTTIKATDYHKWY
-704 VQDGYVSDGGE
+704 VQDKDGNIIC
-715 VVKLQTSELKEGMKL
+715 KRTSEL
-730 EKFKLPVIDGSN
+730 S
-742 TLDNAYTNGFFSAD
+742 
-756 GCHHANVNII
+756 
-766 YLYGEKKKLRQY
+766 
-778 LTGEVHRE
+778 
-786 STTTVNDKNGSDR
+786 VNDVTETWNSHLKEDAKVPGWVIES
-799 ITVGIRN
+799 ITEV
-806 LQRKFFVPDITYSVK
+806 
-821 SRLEWLAGYLDG
+821 DG
-833 DGCVYR
+833 
-839 NGDSEQLTAASVN
+839 L
-852 LDFLMDL
+852 
-859 QDMLQTLGI
+859 
-868 KSKITKLR
+868 
-876 DEGEYLLPAN
+876 
-886 DGTGELK
+886 
-893 PYMCK
+893 
-898 QTYRLLINCAGTKSL
+898 
-913 FDLGIPLKR
+913 
-922 LKLKGNV
+922 
-929 PNRNASRFVTVVS
+929 
-942 IEEVEGEHDTFCC
+942 HDTFCC
-955 HEPKRNKVMFNGV
+955 TEPKRNKVIFNGIL
-968 MTGNCMEIS
+968 TGNCMEIS
-977 LPSSKDESFVC
+977 LPSSADESFVC
-988 CLMSMNLLHYDQ
+988 CLMSMNLLHYDK

-1021 IEKAR
+1021 IEKAK

-1057 QMIPFDG
+1057 HMIPFDG

-1099 KGYGRRNTTLMAIAP
+1099 KGYGRRNTTLMAVAP

-1149 NPFLQKLLAERDQD
+1149 NPFLEKLLAECGKD

-1178 AHLSFL
+1178 AHLDFL
-1184 TPREKEVFKTFEE
+1184 TPREKDVFKTFEE

-1206 AAQRQKF
+1206 AAQRQQF

-1224 HPETP
+1224 HPDTP

-1259 FNRELLQCSA
+1259 FNRELLQCSS